1 MLNRENKTAIT
12 RKGMVSNR
20 LNKFSIR
27 KYTVGTASIL
37 VGTTLIFGLG
47 NQEAKAAESTNKELN
62 EATTSASDNQSSG
75 KVDMQ
80 QLNQEDNTKNDN
92 QKEMVSSQGNET
104 TSNGNKSIEK
114 ESVQSTTGNKVEVS
128 TAKSDE
134 QASPKSTNEDLN
146 TKQTISNQEALQ
158 PDLQENKSV
167 VNAQPTNEEN
177 KKVDAKTEST
187 TLNVKSDAIKSNA
200 ETLVDNN
207 SNSNNEN
214 NADIILPKSTAPKRL
229 NTRMRMAAIQP
240 NSTDSKNVNDLITSN
255 TTLTVVD
262 ADNSKTIVPAQ
273 DYLSLKSQITVDDKV
288 KSGDYFTI
296 KYSDTV
302 QVYGLNPEDI
312 KNIGDIKDP
321 NNGETIATAKHD
333 TANNLITYTFTD
345 YVDRFNSVK
354 MGINY
359 SIYMDADTIPVDK
372 KDVPFSV
379 TIGNQITTTTADIT
393 YPAYKEADNNSIGS
407 AFTETVSHVG
417 NVEDPGYYNQV
428 VYVNPM
434 DKDLKGAK
442 LKVEAYH
449 PKYPTNIG
457 QINQNV
463 TNIKIYRVPEGY
475 TLNKG
480 YDVNTNDLVDVTD
493 EFKNKMTYGSN
504 QSVNLDFGDITSAY
518 VVMVNTKF
526 QYTNSESPTLVQMA
540 TLSSTGNKSV
550 STGNA
555 LGFTNNQSGGAGQ
568 EVYKIGN
575 YVWEDTNKNGVQELG
590 EKGVG
595 NVTVTVF
602 DNNTNTKVG
611 EAVTKEDGSYLIPNL
626 PNGDY
631 RVEFSNL
638 PKGYEV
644 TPSKQGNNEELD
656 SNGLSSVITV
666 NGKDNLSADLGIYKP
681 KYNLGDYV
689 WEDTNKNGIQD
700 QDEKGISGVTV
711 TLKDENG
718 NVLKTVTTD
727 ADGKYKFTDLD
738 NGNYKVEFTTPEG
751 YTPTTVTSGSDIE
764 KDSNGLTTTGVING
778 ADNMTL
784 DSGFYKTPKY
794 NLGNYVWED
803 TNKDGKQDSTEKGI
817 SGVTVTLKNEN
828 GEVLQTTKTDKDGKY
843 QFTGLENGTYKVEF
857 ETPSGYTP
865 TQVGSGTDEGIDSN
879 GTSTTGVIK
888 DKDNDTIDS
897 GFYKPTYNLGDY
909 VWEDTN
915 KNGVQDKDEKGISGV
930 TVTLKDENDKV
941 LKTVTTD
948 ENGKYQFTDLNN
960 GTYKVE
966 FETPSG
972 YTPTSV
978 TSGNDTE
985 KDSNGLTTT
994 GVIKDADNMTLDS
1007 GFYKTPKYS
1016 LGDYVWYDSN
1026 KDGKQDSTEKGI
1038 KDVKVTLLN
1047 EKGEVIGTTKTDENG
1062 KYRFD
1067 NLDSGKY
1074 KVIFEKSAGYL
1085 PTKVNGTTDGE
1096 KDSNGSSVT
1105 VKING
1110 KDDMSLDT
1118 GFYKEPKYNLG
1129 DYVWEDTNK
1138 DGIQDANEP
1147 GIKDVKVTLKDSTG
1161 KVIGTTTTDASGK
1174 YKFTDLDNG
1183 NYTVEFETPAG
1194 YTPTVKNTTAED
1206 KDSNGLT
1213 TTGVIKDA
1221 DNMTLDSGFYK
1232 TPKYSLG
1239 DYVWYDSNKDG

>member
-62 EATTSASDNQSSG
+62 EATTSASDNQSSD

-104 TSNGNKSIEK
+104 TSNGNKLIEK

-167 VNAQPTNEEN
+167 VNVQPTNEEN

-240 NSTDSKNVNDLITSN
+240 NSTDSKNVNNLITST

-262 ADNSKTIVPAQ
+262 ADKNNKIVPAQ
-273 DYLSLKSQITVDDKV
+273 DYLTLKSQIKVDDKV

-345 YVDRFNSVK
+345 YVDRFNSVQ

-359 SIYMDADTIPVDK
+359 SIYMDADTIPVSK
-372 KDVPFSV
+372 NDVEFNV
-379 TIGNQITTTTADIT
+379 TIGNTTTKTTANIQ
-393 YPAYKEADNNSIGS
+393 YPDYVSRDNNSIGS
-407 AFTETVSHVG
+407 AFTETVSHAG
-417 NVEDPGYYNQV
+417 NAEDPGYYIQT
-428 VYVNPM
+428 VYVNPSE
-434 DKDLKGAK
+434 KTLTNAK

-449 PKYPTNIG
+449 KDYPDNVG
-457 QINQNV
+457 QINKNV
-463 TNIKIYRVPEGY
+463 TKIKIYQAPKDYV
-475 TLNKG
+475 LNKG
-480 YDVNTNDLVDVTD
+480 YDVNTNQLIDVT
-493 EFKNKMTYGSN
+493 EQFKDKITYGTN
-504 QSVNLDFGDITSAY
+504 DSVNVDFGSINNSY
-518 VVMVNTKF
+518 VVMVDTKF
-526 QYTNSESPTLVQMA
+526 EFTTSESPTLVQMA
-540 TLSSTGNKSV
+540 TLTSDGNRSV

-1074 KVIFEKSAGYL
+1074 KVIFEK
-1085 PTKVNGTTDGE
+1085 
-1096 KDSNGSSVT
+1096 
-1105 VKING
+1105 
-1110 KDDMSLDT
+1110 
-1118 GFYKEPKYNLG
+1118 
-1129 DYVWEDTNK
+1129 
-1138 DGIQDANEP
+1138 
-1147 GIKDVKVTLKDSTG
+1147 
-1161 KVIGTTTTDASGK
+1161 
-1174 YKFTDLDNG
+1174 
-1183 NYTVEFETPAG
+1183 PAG
-1194 YTPTVKNTTAED
+1194 
-1206 KDSNGLT
+1206 
-1213 TTGVIKDA
+1213 
-1221 DNMTLDSGFYK
+1221 
-1232 TPKYSLG
+1232 
-1239 DYVWYDSNKDG
+1239 

>member
-62 EATTSASDNQSSG
+62 EATTSASDNQSSD

-104 TSNGNKSIEK
+104 TSNGNKLIEK

-167 VNAQPTNEEN
+167 VNVQPTNEEN

-187 TLNVKSDAIKSNA
+187 TLNVKSDAIKSND

-229 NTRMRMAAIQP
+229 NTRMRIAAVQP
-240 NSTDSKNVNDLITSN
+240 SSTEAKNVNDLITSN

-262 ADNSKTIVPAQ
+262 ADKNNKIVPAQ

-345 YVDRFNSVK
+345 YVDRFNSVQ

-359 SIYMDADTIPVDK
+359 SIYMDADTIPVSK
-372 KDVPFSV
+372 NDVEFNV
-379 TIGNQITTTTADIT
+379 TIGNTTTKTTANIQ
-393 YPAYKEADNNSIGS
+393 YPDYVVNEKNSIGS

-417 NVEDPGYYNQV
+417 NKENPGYYKQTI
-428 VYVNPM
+428 YVNPSENS
-434 DKDLKGAK
+434 LTNAK
-442 LKVEAYH
+442 LKVQAYH
-449 PKYPTNIG
+449 SSYPNNIG
-457 QINQNV
+457 QINKDV
-463 TNIKIYRVPEGY
+463 TDIKIYQVPKGY

-480 YDVNTNDLVDVTD
+480 YDVNTKELTDVTNQYLQ
-493 EFKNKMTYGSN
+493 KITYGDNNSA
-504 QSVNLDFGDITSAY
+504 VIDFGNADSAY

-948 ENGKYQFTDLNN
+948 ESGKYQFTDLNN

-1047 EKGEVIGTTKTDENG
+1047 EKGEV
-1062 KYRFD
+1062 
-1067 NLDSGKY
+1067 
-1074 KVIFEKSAGYL
+1074 
-1085 PTKVNGTTDGE
+1085 
-1096 KDSNGSSVT
+1096 
-1105 VKING
+1105 
-1110 KDDMSLDT
+1110 
-1118 GFYKEPKYNLG
+1118 
-1129 DYVWEDTNK
+1129 
-1138 DGIQDANEP
+1138 
-1147 GIKDVKVTLKDSTG
+1147 
-1161 KVIGTTTTDASGK
+1161 
-1174 YKFTDLDNG
+1174 
-1183 NYTVEFETPAG
+1183 
-1194 YTPTVKNTTAED
+1194 
-1206 KDSNGLT
+1206 
-1213 TTGVIKDA
+1213 
-1221 DNMTLDSGFYK
+1221 
-1232 TPKYSLG
+1232 
-1239 DYVWYDSNKDG
+1239 

>member
-62 EATTSASDNQSSG
+62 EATTSASDNQSSD

-104 TSNGNKSIEK
+104 TSNGNKLIEK

-167 VNAQPTNEEN
+167 VNVQPTNEEN

-240 NSTDSKNVNDLITSN
+240 NSTDSKNVNNLITST

-262 ADNSKTIVPAQ
+262 ADKNNKIVPAQ
-273 DYLSLKSQITVDDKV
+273 DYLTLKSQIKVDDKV

-345 YVDRFNSVK
+345 YVDRFNSVQ

-359 SIYMDADTIPVDK
+359 SIYMDADTIPVSK
-372 KDVPFSV
+372 NDVEFNV
-379 TIGNQITTTTADIT
+379 TIGNTTTKTTANIQ
-393 YPAYKEADNNSIGS
+393 YPDYVSRDNNSIGS
-407 AFTETVSHVG
+407 AFTETVSHAG
-417 NVEDPGYYNQV
+417 NAEDPGYYIQT
-428 VYVNPM
+428 VYVNPSE
-434 DKDLKGAK
+434 KTLTNAK

-449 PKYPTNIG
+449 KDYPDNVG
-457 QINQNV
+457 QINKNV
-463 TNIKIYRVPEGY
+463 TKIKIYQAPKDYV
-475 TLNKG
+475 LNKG
-480 YDVNTNDLVDVTD
+480 YDVNTNQLIDVT
-493 EFKNKMTYGSN
+493 EQFKDKITYGTN
-504 QSVNLDFGDITSAY
+504 DSVNVDFGSINNSY
-518 VVMVNTKF
+518 VVMVDTKF
-526 QYTNSESPTLVQMA
+526 EFTTSESPTLVQMA
-540 TLSSTGNKSV
+540 TLTSDGNRSV

-1074 KVIFEKSAGYL
+1074 KVIFEK
-1085 PTKVNGTTDGE
+1085 
-1096 KDSNGSSVT
+1096 
-1105 VKING
+1105 
-1110 KDDMSLDT
+1110 
-1118 GFYKEPKYNLG
+1118 
-1129 DYVWEDTNK
+1129 
-1138 DGIQDANEP
+1138 
-1147 GIKDVKVTLKDSTG
+1147 
-1161 KVIGTTTTDASGK
+1161 
-1174 YKFTDLDNG
+1174 
-1183 NYTVEFETPAG
+1183 PAG
-1194 YTPTVKNTTAED
+1194 LTQTGTNTTED
-1206 KDSNGLT
+1206 
-1213 TTGVIKDA
+1213 
-1221 DNMTLDSGFYK
+1221 
-1232 TPKYSLG
+1232 
-1239 DYVWYDSNKDG
+1239 

>member
-62 EATTSASDNQSSG
+62 EATTSASDNQSSD

-104 TSNGNKSIEK
+104 TSNGNKLIEK

-167 VNAQPTNEEN
+167 VNVQPTNEEN

-187 TLNVKSDAIKSNA
+187 TLNVKSDAIKSND

-229 NTRMRMAAIQP
+229 NTRMRIAAVQP
-240 NSTDSKNVNDLITSN
+240 SSTEAKNVNDLITSN

-262 ADNSKTIVPAQ
+262 ADKNNKIVPAQ
-273 DYLSLKSQITVDDKV
+273 DYLALKSQIKVDDKV

-345 YVDRFNSVK
+345 YVDRFNSVQ

-359 SIYMDADTIPVDK
+359 SIYMDADTIPVSK
-372 KDVPFSV
+372 NDVEFNV
-379 TIGNQITTTTADIT
+379 TIGNTTTKTTANIQ
-393 YPAYKEADNNSIGS
+393 YPDYVSRDNNSIGS
-407 AFTETVSHVG
+407 AFTETVSHAG
-417 NVEDPGYYNQV
+417 NAEDPGYYIQT
-428 VYVNPM
+428 VYVNPSE
-434 DKDLKGAK
+434 KTLTNAK

-449 PKYPTNIG
+449 KDYPDNVG
-457 QINQNV
+457 QINKNV
-463 TNIKIYRVPEGY
+463 TKIKIYQAPKDYV
-475 TLNKG
+475 LNKG
-480 YDVNTNDLVDVTD
+480 YDVNTNQLIDVT
-493 EFKNKMTYGSN
+493 EQFKDKITYGTN
-504 QSVNLDFGDITSAY
+504 DSVNVDFGSINNSY
-518 VVMVNTKF
+518 VVMVDTKF
-526 QYTNSESPTLVQMA
+526 EFTTSESPTLVQMA
-540 TLSSTGNKSV
+540 TLTSDGNRSV

-575 YVWEDTNKNGVQELG
+575 
-590 EKGVG
+590 
-595 NVTVTVF
+595 
-602 DNNTNTKVG
+602 
-611 EAVTKEDGSYLIPNL
+611 
-626 PNGDY
+626 
-631 RVEFSNL
+631 
-638 PKGYEV
+638 
-644 TPSKQGNNEELD
+644 
-656 SNGLSSVITV
+656 
-666 NGKDNLSADLGIYKP
+666 
-681 KYNLGDYV
+681 YV

-727 ADGKYKFTDLD
+727 ADGKYKFTDLG

-1047 EKGEVIGTTKTDENG
+1047 EKGEVIGTTTTDENG

-1074 KVIFEKSAGYL
+1074 KVIFEK
-1085 PTKVNGTTDGE
+1085 
-1096 KDSNGSSVT
+1096 
-1105 VKING
+1105 
-1110 KDDMSLDT
+1110 
-1118 GFYKEPKYNLG
+1118 
-1129 DYVWEDTNK
+1129 
-1138 DGIQDANEP
+1138 
-1147 GIKDVKVTLKDSTG
+1147 
-1161 KVIGTTTTDASGK
+1161 
-1174 YKFTDLDNG
+1174 
-1183 NYTVEFETPAG
+1183 PAG
-1194 YTPTVKNTTAED
+1194 LTQTGTNTTED
-1206 KDSNGLT
+1206 D
-1213 TTGVIKDA
+1213 KDA
-1221 DNMTLDSGFYK
+1221 DGGEVDVTITDH
-1232 TPKYSLG
+1232 
-1239 DYVWYDSNKDG
+1239 D

>member
-1 MLNRENKTAIT
+1 MLNRENKTAMT

-37 VGTTLIFGLG
+37 VGTTLIFGIG
-47 NQEAKAAESTNKELN
+47 SQEAKAAEVTNKEMK
-62 EATTSASDNQSSG
+62 EDATSVNNDQVSK
-75 KVDMQ
+75 KVDTGQLNKDGNTSKVDTEQLNDENINKVANQKEVTRVENSVASEKNNNSQPSENGKLQTSDVKKTEDNNATSDDQVTTTVNSQ
-80 QLNQEDNTKNDN
+80 QLNTDN
-92 QKEMVSSQGNET
+92 T
-104 TSNGNKSIEK
+104 TSNATMSAAPINVSKDDLKINSE
-114 ESVQSTTGNKVEVS
+114 EVRNVGE
-128 TAKSDE
+128 KSD
-134 QASPKSTNEDLN
+134 N
-146 TKQTISNQEALQ
+146 T
-158 PDLQENKSV
+158 D
-167 VNAQPTNEEN
+167 NANG
-177 KKVDAKTEST
+177 
-187 TLNVKSDAIKSNA
+187 SDVIM
-200 ETLVDNN
+200 
-207 SNSNNEN
+207 
-214 NADIILPKSTAPKRL
+214 PKSTAPKRL
-229 NTRMRMAAIQP
+229 NTRMRIAAVQP
-240 NSTDSKNVNDLITSN
+240 SSTDSKNVNNLITST

-262 ADNSKTIVPAQ
+262 ADKNNKIVPAQ
-273 DYLSLKSQITVDDKV
+273 DYLALKSQIKVDDKV

-345 YVDRFNSVK
+345 YVDRFNSVQ

-359 SIYMDADTIPVDK
+359 SIYMDADTIPVSK
-372 KDVPFSV
+372 NDVEFNV
-379 TIGNQITTTTADIT
+379 TIGNDTTKTTANIQ
-393 YPAYKEADNNSIGS
+393 YPDYVVNEKNSIGS
-407 AFTETVSHVG
+407 AFTETVSRVG
-417 NVEDPGYYNQV
+417 NKENPGYYKQTI
-428 VYVNPM
+428 YVNPSENS
-434 DKDLKGAK
+434 LTNAK
-442 LKVEAYH
+442 LKVQAYH
-449 PKYPTNIG
+449 SSYPNNIG
-457 QINQNV
+457 QINKEV
-463 TNIKIYRVPEGY
+463 TDIKIYQVPKGY

-480 YDVNTNDLVDVTD
+480 YDVNTKELTDVTNQYLQ
-493 EFKNKMTYGSN
+493 KITYGDNNSA
-504 QSVNLDFGDITSAY
+504 VIDFGNADSAY

-526 QYTNSESPTLVQMA
+526 QYTTSESPTLVQMV
-540 TLSSTGNKSV
+540 TLSSDNSKSA
-550 STGNA
+550 SMGNA

-638 PKGYEV
+638 PQGYEV

-656 SNGLSSVITV
+656 SNGVSSVITV

-857 ETPSGYTP
+857 ETPLGYTP

-1074 KVIFEKSAGYL
+1074 KVIFEK
-1085 PTKVNGTTDGE
+1085 
-1096 KDSNGSSVT
+1096 
-1105 VKING
+1105 
-1110 KDDMSLDT
+1110 
-1118 GFYKEPKYNLG
+1118 
-1129 DYVWEDTNK
+1129 
-1138 DGIQDANEP
+1138 
-1147 GIKDVKVTLKDSTG
+1147 
-1161 KVIGTTTTDASGK
+1161 
-1174 YKFTDLDNG
+1174 
-1183 NYTVEFETPAG
+1183 PAG
-1194 YTPTVKNTTAED
+1194 LTQTGTNTTED
-1206 KDSNGLT
+1206 D
-1213 TTGVIKDA
+1213 KDA
-1221 DNMTLDSGFYK
+1221 DGGEVDVTITDHDDFTIDNGYFEEDTSDS
-1232 TPKYSLG
+1232 
-1239 DYVWYDSNKDG
+1239 DS

>member
-1 MLNRENKTAIT
+1 MLNRENKTAMT

-37 VGTTLIFGLG
+37 VGTTLIFGIG
-47 NQEAKAAESTNKELN
+47 SQEAKAAEVTNKEMK
-62 EATTSASDNQSSG
+62 EDATSVNNDQVSK
-75 KVDMQ
+75 KVDTGQLNKDGNTSKVDTEQLNDENINKVANQKEVTRVENSVASEKNNNSQPSENGKLQTSDVKKTEDNNATSDDQVTTTVNSQ
-80 QLNQEDNTKNDN
+80 QLNTDN
-92 QKEMVSSQGNET
+92 T
-104 TSNGNKSIEK
+104 TSNATMSAAPINVSKDDLKINSE
-114 ESVQSTTGNKVEVS
+114 EVRNVGE
-128 TAKSDE
+128 KSD
-134 QASPKSTNEDLN
+134 N
-146 TKQTISNQEALQ
+146 T
-158 PDLQENKSV
+158 D
-167 VNAQPTNEEN
+167 NANG
-177 KKVDAKTEST
+177 
-187 TLNVKSDAIKSNA
+187 SDVIM
-200 ETLVDNN
+200 
-207 SNSNNEN
+207 
-214 NADIILPKSTAPKRL
+214 PKSTAPKRL
-229 NTRMRMAAIQP
+229 NTRMRIAAVQP
-240 NSTDSKNVNDLITSN
+240 SSTDSKNVNNLITST

-262 ADNSKTIVPAQ
+262 ADKNNKIVPAQ
-273 DYLSLKSQITVDDKV
+273 DYLALKSQIKVDDKV

-345 YVDRFNSVK
+345 YVDRFNSVQ

-359 SIYMDADTIPVDK
+359 SIYMDADTIPVSK
-372 KDVPFSV
+372 NDVEFNV
-379 TIGNQITTTTADIT
+379 TIGNDTTKTTANIQ
-393 YPAYKEADNNSIGS
+393 YPDYVVNEKNSIGS

-417 NVEDPGYYNQV
+417 NKENPGYYKQTI
-428 VYVNPM
+428 YVNPSENS
-434 DKDLKGAK
+434 LTNAK
-442 LKVEAYH
+442 LKVQAYH
-449 PKYPTNIG
+449 SSYPNNIG
-457 QINQNV
+457 QINKEV
-463 TNIKIYRVPEGY
+463 TDIKIYQVPKGY

-480 YDVNTNDLVDVTD
+480 YDVNTKELTDVTNQYLQ
-493 EFKNKMTYGSN
+493 KITYGDNNSA
-504 QSVNLDFGDITSAY
+504 VIDFGNADSAY

-526 QYTNSESPTLVQMA
+526 QYTTSESPTLVQMV
-540 TLSSTGNKSV
+540 TLSSDNSKSA
-550 STGNA
+550 SMGNA

-602 DNNTNTKVG
+602 DNNSNTKVG

-638 PKGYEV
+638 PQGYEV

-656 SNGLSSVITV
+656 SNGVSSVITV

-857 ETPSGYTP
+857 ETPLGYTP

-1074 KVIFEKSAGYL
+1074 KVIFEK
-1085 PTKVNGTTDGE
+1085 
-1096 KDSNGSSVT
+1096 
-1105 VKING
+1105 
-1110 KDDMSLDT
+1110 
-1118 GFYKEPKYNLG
+1118 
-1129 DYVWEDTNK
+1129 
-1138 DGIQDANEP
+1138 
-1147 GIKDVKVTLKDSTG
+1147 
-1161 KVIGTTTTDASGK
+1161 
-1174 YKFTDLDNG
+1174 
-1183 NYTVEFETPAG
+1183 PAG
-1194 YTPTVKNTTAED
+1194 LTQTGTNTTED
-1206 KDSNGLT
+1206 D
-1213 TTGVIKDA
+1213 KDA
-1221 DNMTLDSGFYK
+1221 DGGEVDVTITDH
-1232 TPKYSLG
+1232 
-1239 DYVWYDSNKDG
+1239 DD

>member
-62 EATTSASDNQSSG
+62 EATTSASDNQSSD

-104 TSNGNKSIEK
+104 TSNGNKLIEK

-167 VNAQPTNEEN
+167 VNVQPTNEEN

-187 TLNVKSDAIKSNA
+187 TLNVKSDAIKSND

-229 NTRMRMAAIQP
+229 NTRMRIAAVQP
-240 NSTDSKNVNDLITSN
+240 SSTEAKNVNDLITSN

-262 ADNSKTIVPAQ
+262 ADKNNKIVPAQ

-345 YVDRFNSVK
+345 YVDRFNSVQ

-359 SIYMDADTIPVDK
+359 SIYMDADTIPVSK
-372 KDVPFSV
+372 NDVEFNV
-379 TIGNQITTTTADIT
+379 TIGNTTTKTTANIQ
-393 YPAYKEADNNSIGS
+393 YPDYVVNEKNSIGS

-417 NVEDPGYYNQV
+417 NKENPGYYKQTI
-428 VYVNPM
+428 YVNPSENS
-434 DKDLKGAK
+434 LTNAK
-442 LKVEAYH
+442 LKVQAYH
-449 PKYPTNIG
+449 SSYPNNIG
-457 QINQNV
+457 QINKDV
-463 TNIKIYRVPEGY
+463 TDIKIYQVPKGY

-480 YDVNTNDLVDVTD
+480 YDVNTKELTDVTNQYLQ
-493 EFKNKMTYGSN
+493 KITYGDNNSA
-504 QSVNLDFGDITSAY
+504 VIDFGNADSAY

-1062 KYRFD
+1062 KYCFD

-1074 KVIFEKSAGYL
+1074 KVIFEK
-1085 PTKVNGTTDGE
+1085 
-1096 KDSNGSSVT
+1096 
-1105 VKING
+1105 
-1110 KDDMSLDT
+1110 
-1118 GFYKEPKYNLG
+1118 
-1129 DYVWEDTNK
+1129 
-1138 DGIQDANEP
+1138 
-1147 GIKDVKVTLKDSTG
+1147 
-1161 KVIGTTTTDASGK
+1161 
-1174 YKFTDLDNG
+1174 
-1183 NYTVEFETPAG
+1183 PAG
-1194 YTPTVKNTTAED
+1194 
-1206 KDSNGLT
+1206 LT
-1213 TTGVIKDA
+1213 QTG
-1221 DNMTLDSGFYK
+1221 
-1232 TPKYSLG
+1232 
-1239 DYVWYDSNKDG
+1239 

>member
-1 MLNRENKTAIT
+1 MLNRENKTAMT

-37 VGTTLIFGLG
+37 VGTTLIFGIG
-47 NQEAKAAESTNKELN
+47 SQEAKAAEVTNKEMK
-62 EATTSASDNQSSG
+62 EDATSVNNDQVSK
-75 KVDMQ
+75 KVDTGQLNKDGNTSKVDTEQLNDENINKVANQKEVTRVENSVASEKNNNSQPSENGKLQTSDVKKTEDNNATSDDQVTTTVNSQ
-80 QLNQEDNTKNDN
+80 QLNTDN
-92 QKEMVSSQGNET
+92 T
-104 TSNGNKSIEK
+104 TSNATMSAAPINVSKDDLKINSE
-114 ESVQSTTGNKVEVS
+114 EVRNVGE
-128 TAKSDE
+128 KSD
-134 QASPKSTNEDLN
+134 N
-146 TKQTISNQEALQ
+146 T
-158 PDLQENKSV
+158 D
-167 VNAQPTNEEN
+167 NANG
-177 KKVDAKTEST
+177 
-187 TLNVKSDAIKSNA
+187 SDVIM
-200 ETLVDNN
+200 
-207 SNSNNEN
+207 
-214 NADIILPKSTAPKRL
+214 PKSTAPKRL
-229 NTRMRMAAIQP
+229 NTRMRIAAVQP
-240 NSTDSKNVNDLITSN
+240 SSTDSKNVNNLITST

-262 ADNSKTIVPAQ
+262 ADKNNKIVPAQ
-273 DYLSLKSQITVDDKV
+273 DYLALKSQIKVDDKV

-345 YVDRFNSVK
+345 YVDRFNSVQ

-359 SIYMDADTIPVDK
+359 SIYMDADTIPVSK
-372 KDVPFSV
+372 NDVEFNV
-379 TIGNQITTTTADIT
+379 TIGNDTTKTTANIQ
-393 YPAYKEADNNSIGS
+393 YPDYVVNEKNSIGS

-417 NVEDPGYYNQV
+417 NKENPGYYKQTI
-428 VYVNPM
+428 YVNPSENS
-434 DKDLKGAK
+434 LTNAK
-442 LKVEAYH
+442 LKVQAYH
-449 PKYPTNIG
+449 SSYPNNIG
-457 QINQNV
+457 QINKEV
-463 TNIKIYRVPEGY
+463 TDIKIYQVPKGY

-480 YDVNTNDLVDVTD
+480 YDVNTKELTDVTNQYLQ
-493 EFKNKMTYGSN
+493 KITYGDNNSA
-504 QSVNLDFGDITSAY
+504 VIDFGNADSAY

-526 QYTNSESPTLVQMA
+526 QYTTSESPTLVQMV
-540 TLSSTGNKSV
+540 TLSSDNSKSA
-550 STGNA
+550 SMGNA

-638 PKGYEV
+638 PQGYEV

-656 SNGLSSVITV
+656 SNGVSSVITV

-857 ETPSGYTP
+857 ETPLGYTP

-1074 KVIFEKSAGYL
+1074 KVIFEK
-1085 PTKVNGTTDGE
+1085 
-1096 KDSNGSSVT
+1096 
-1105 VKING
+1105 
-1110 KDDMSLDT
+1110 
-1118 GFYKEPKYNLG
+1118 
-1129 DYVWEDTNK
+1129 
-1138 DGIQDANEP
+1138 
-1147 GIKDVKVTLKDSTG
+1147 
-1161 KVIGTTTTDASGK
+1161 
-1174 YKFTDLDNG
+1174 
-1183 NYTVEFETPAG
+1183 PAG
-1194 YTPTVKNTTAED
+1194 LTQTGTNTTED
-1206 KDSNGLT
+1206 D
-1213 TTGVIKDA
+1213 KDA
-1221 DNMTLDSGFYK
+1221 DGGEVD
-1232 TPKYSLG
+1232 
-1239 DYVWYDSNKDG
+1239 V

>member
-62 EATTSASDNQSSG
+62 EATTSASDNQSSD

-229 NTRMRMAAIQP
+229 NTRMRIAAVQP
-240 NSTDSKNVNDLITSN
+240 SSTEAKNVNDLITSN

-262 ADNSKTIVPAQ
+262 ADKNNKIVPAQ
-273 DYLSLKSQITVDDKV
+273 DYLELKSQIKVDDKV

-345 YVDRFNSVK
+345 YVDRFNSVQ

-359 SIYMDADTIPVDK
+359 SIYMDADTIPVSK
-372 KDVPFSV
+372 NDVEFNV
-379 TIGNQITTTTADIT
+379 TIGNTTTKTTANIQ
-393 YPAYKEADNNSIGS
+393 YPDYVVNEKNSIGS

-417 NVEDPGYYNQV
+417 NKENPGYYKQTI
-428 VYVNPM
+428 YVNPSENS
-434 DKDLKGAK
+434 LTNAK
-442 LKVEAYH
+442 LKVQAYH
-449 PKYPTNIG
+449 SSYPNNIG
-457 QINQNV
+457 QINKEV
-463 TNIKIYRVPEGY
+463 TDIKIYQVPKGY

-480 YDVNTNDLVDVTD
+480 YDVNTKELTDVTNQYLQ
-493 EFKNKMTYGSN
+493 KITYGDNNSA
-504 QSVNLDFGDITSAY
+504 VIDFGNADSAY

-526 QYTNSESPTLVQMA
+526 QYTTSESPTLVQMV
-540 TLSSTGNKSV
+540 TLSSNNSKSA
-550 STGNA
+550 SMGNA

-1074 KVIFEKSAGYL
+1074 KVIFEK
-1085 PTKVNGTTDGE
+1085 
-1096 KDSNGSSVT
+1096 
-1105 VKING
+1105 
-1110 KDDMSLDT
+1110 
-1118 GFYKEPKYNLG
+1118 
-1129 DYVWEDTNK
+1129 
-1138 DGIQDANEP
+1138 
-1147 GIKDVKVTLKDSTG
+1147 
-1161 KVIGTTTTDASGK
+1161 
-1174 YKFTDLDNG
+1174 
-1183 NYTVEFETPAG
+1183 PAG
-1194 YTPTVKNTTAED
+1194 LTQTGTNTTED
-1206 KDSNGLT
+1206 D
-1213 TTGVIKDA
+1213 KDA
-1221 DNMTLDSGFYK
+1221 DGGEVDVT
-1232 TPKYSLG
+1232 
-1239 DYVWYDSNKDG
+1239 

>member
-62 EATTSASDNQSSG
+62 EATTSASDNQSSD

-104 TSNGNKSIEK
+104 TSNGNKLIEK

-167 VNAQPTNEEN
+167 VNVQPTNEEN

-187 TLNVKSDAIKSNA
+187 TLNVKSDAIKSND

-229 NTRMRMAAIQP
+229 NTRMRIAAVQP
-240 NSTDSKNVNDLITSN
+240 SSTEAKNVNDLITSN

-262 ADNSKTIVPAQ
+262 ADKNNKIVPAQ
-273 DYLSLKSQITVDDKV
+273 DYLALKSQIKVDDKV

-345 YVDRFNSVK
+345 YVDRFNSVQ

-359 SIYMDADTIPVDK
+359 SIYMDADTIPVSK
-372 KDVPFSV
+372 NDVEFNV
-379 TIGNQITTTTADIT
+379 TIGNTTTKTTANIQ
-393 YPAYKEADNNSIGS
+393 YPDYVSRDNNSIGS
-407 AFTETVSHVG
+407 AFTETVSHAG
-417 NVEDPGYYNQV
+417 NAEDPGYYIQT
-428 VYVNPM
+428 VYVNPSE
-434 DKDLKGAK
+434 KTLTNAK

-449 PKYPTNIG
+449 KDYPDNVG
-457 QINQNV
+457 QINKNV
-463 TNIKIYRVPEGY
+463 TKIKIYQAPKDYV
-475 TLNKG
+475 LNKG
-480 YDVNTNDLVDVTD
+480 YDVNTNQLIDVT
-493 EFKNKMTYGSN
+493 EQFKDKITYGTN
-504 QSVNLDFGDITSAY
+504 DSVNVDFGSINNSY
-518 VVMVNTKF
+518 VVMVDTKF
-526 QYTNSESPTLVQMA
+526 EFTTSESPTLVQMA
-540 TLSSTGNKSV
+540 TLTSDGNRSV

-575 YVWEDTNKNGVQELG
+575 YVWEDTNKNGIQELG
-590 EKGVG
+590 EVGVKGV
-595 NVTVTVF
+595 TVVAY
-602 DNNTNTKVG
+602 DNKTNKEVG
-611 EAVTKEDGSYLIPNL
+611 RTITDEKGGYLIPNL

-727 ADGKYKFTDLD
+727 ADGKYKFTDLG

-1047 EKGEVIGTTKTDENG
+1047 EKGEVIGTTTTDENG

-1074 KVIFEKSAGYL
+1074 KVIFEKPAGL
-1085 PTKVNGTTDGE
+1085 TQTGTNTTEDDKDADGGEVDVTITDH
-1096 KDSNGSSVT
+1096 
-1105 VKING
+1105 
-1110 KDDMSLDT
+1110 DD
-1118 GFYKEPKYNLG
+1118 
-1129 DYVWEDTNK
+1129 
-1138 DGIQDANEP
+1138 
-1147 GIKDVKVTLKDSTG
+1147 
-1161 KVIGTTTTDASGK
+1161 
-1174 YKFTDLDNG
+1174 FTLDNG
-1183 NYTVEFETPAG
+1183 
-1194 YTPTVKNTTAED
+1194 
-1206 KDSNGLT
+1206 
-1213 TTGVIKDA
+1213 
-1221 DNMTLDSGFYK
+1221 
-1232 TPKYSLG
+1232 
-1239 DYVWYDSNKDG
+1239 

>member
-62 EATTSASDNQSSG
+62 EATTSASDNQSSD

-80 QLNQEDNTKNDN
+80 QLNQEVNTKNDN

-114 ESVQSTTGNKVEVS
+114 ESVQSITGNKVEVS

-167 VNAQPTNEEN
+167 VNVQPTNEEN

-187 TLNVKSDAIKSNA
+187 TLNVKSDAIKSSA

-207 SNSNNEN
+207 GNSNNEN

-240 NSTDSKNVNDLITSN
+240 TSTDSKNVNDLITSN

-262 ADNSKTIVPAQ
+262 ADKNNKIVPAQ
-273 DYLSLKSQITVDDKV
+273 DYLALKSQMTVDDKV

-333 TANNLITYTFTD
+333 TVNNLITYTFTD
-345 YVDRFNSVK
+345 YVDRFNSVQ

-359 SIYMDADTIPVDK
+359 SIYMDADTIPVSK
-372 KDVPFSV
+372 NDVEFNV
-379 TIGNQITTTTADIT
+379 TIGNTTTKTTANIQYSD
-393 YPAYKEADNNSIGS
+393 YVVNEKNSIGS

-417 NVEDPGYYNQV
+417 NKENPGYYKQTI
-428 VYVNPM
+428 YVNPSENS
-434 DKDLKGAK
+434 LTNAK
-442 LKVEAYH
+442 LKVQAYH
-449 PKYPTNIG
+449 SSYPNNIG
-457 QINQNV
+457 QINKEV
-463 TNIKIYRVPEGY
+463 TDIKIYQVPKGY

-480 YDVNTNDLVDVTD
+480 YDVNTKELTDVTNQYLQ
-493 EFKNKMTYGSN
+493 KITYGDNNSA
-504 QSVNLDFGDITSAY
+504 VIDFGNADSAY

-526 QYTNSESPTLVQMA
+526 QYTTSESPTLVQMV
-540 TLSSTGNKSV
+540 TLSSDNSKSA
-550 STGNA
+550 SMGNA

-638 PKGYEV
+638 PQGYEV

-656 SNGLSSVITV
+656 SNGVSSVITV

-711 TLKDENG
+711 TLKDESG

-738 NGNYKVEFTTPEG
+738 NGNYKVEFITPEG

-857 ETPSGYTP
+857 ETPAGYTP

-941 LKTVTTD
+941 LQTVTTD
-948 ENGKYQFTDLNN
+948 ENGKYQFTDLKN

-1038 KDVKVTLLN
+1038 KDVTVTLLN

-1074 KVIFEKSAGYL
+1074 KVIFEK
-1085 PTKVNGTTDGE
+1085 
-1096 KDSNGSSVT
+1096 
-1105 VKING
+1105 
-1110 KDDMSLDT
+1110 
-1118 GFYKEPKYNLG
+1118 
-1129 DYVWEDTNK
+1129 
-1138 DGIQDANEP
+1138 
-1147 GIKDVKVTLKDSTG
+1147 
-1161 KVIGTTTTDASGK
+1161 
-1174 YKFTDLDNG
+1174 
-1183 NYTVEFETPAG
+1183 PAG
-1194 YTPTVKNTTAED
+1194 LTQTGTNTTED
-1206 KDSNGLT
+1206 
-1213 TTGVIKDA
+1213 
-1221 DNMTLDSGFYK
+1221 
-1232 TPKYSLG
+1232 
-1239 DYVWYDSNKDG
+1239 

>member
-47 NQEAKAAESTNKELN
+47 NQEAKAAEVTNKEMK
-62 EATTSASDNQSSG
+62 EDATSVNNDQVSK
-75 KVDMQ
+75 KVDTEQLNNDSNTRKVDREQLKDENINKVANQKEVTRVENSVASEKNNNSQPSENGKLQTSDVKKTEDNNATSDDQVTTTVNSQ
-80 QLNQEDNTKNDN
+80 QLNTDN
-92 QKEMVSSQGNET
+92 T
-104 TSNGNKSIEK
+104 TSNATMSSAPINVSKDDLKINSEVVK
-114 ESVQSTTGNKVEVS
+114 NVVEN
-128 TAKSDE
+128 SD
-134 QASPKSTNEDLN
+134 N
-146 TKQTISNQEALQ
+146 T
-158 PDLQENKSV
+158 D
-167 VNAQPTNEEN
+167 NANG
-177 KKVDAKTEST
+177 
-187 TLNVKSDAIKSNA
+187 SD
-200 ETLVDNN
+200 V
-207 SNSNNEN
+207 
-214 NADIILPKSTAPKRL
+214 ILPKSTAPKRL

-948 ENGKYQFTDLNN
+948 E
-960 GTYKVE
+960 
-966 FETPSG
+966 
-972 YTPTSV
+972 
-978 TSGNDTE
+978 
-985 KDSNGLTTT
+985 
-994 GVIKDADNMTLDS
+994 
-1007 GFYKTPKYS
+1007 
-1016 LGDYVWYDSN
+1016 
-1026 KDGKQDSTEKGI
+1026 
-1038 KDVKVTLLN
+1038 
-1047 EKGEVIGTTKTDENG
+1047 
-1062 KYRFD
+1062 
-1067 NLDSGKY
+1067 
-1074 KVIFEKSAGYL
+1074 
-1085 PTKVNGTTDGE
+1085 
-1096 KDSNGSSVT
+1096 
-1105 VKING
+1105 
-1110 KDDMSLDT
+1110 
-1118 GFYKEPKYNLG
+1118 
-1129 DYVWEDTNK
+1129 
-1138 DGIQDANEP
+1138 
-1147 GIKDVKVTLKDSTG
+1147 
-1161 KVIGTTTTDASGK
+1161 
-1174 YKFTDLDNG
+1174 
-1183 NYTVEFETPAG
+1183 
-1194 YTPTVKNTTAED
+1194 
-1206 KDSNGLT
+1206 
-1213 TTGVIKDA
+1213 
-1221 DNMTLDSGFYK
+1221 
-1232 TPKYSLG
+1232 
-1239 DYVWYDSNKDG
+1239 

>member
-62 EATTSASDNQSSG
+62 EATTSASDNQSSD

-104 TSNGNKSIEK
+104 TSNGNKLIEK

-167 VNAQPTNEEN
+167 VNVQPTNEEN

-187 TLNVKSDAIKSNA
+187 TLNVKSDAIKSND

-229 NTRMRMAAIQP
+229 NTRMRIAAVQP
-240 NSTDSKNVNDLITSN
+240 SSTEAKNVNDLITSN

-262 ADNSKTIVPAQ
+262 ADKNNKIVPAQ

-345 YVDRFNSVK
+345 YVDRFNSVQ

-359 SIYMDADTIPVDK
+359 SIYMDADTIPVSK
-372 KDVPFSV
+372 NDVEFNV
-379 TIGNQITTTTADIT
+379 TIGNTTTKTTANIQ
-393 YPAYKEADNNSIGS
+393 YPDYVVNEKNSIGS

-417 NVEDPGYYNQV
+417 NKENPGYYKQTI
-428 VYVNPM
+428 YVNPSENS
-434 DKDLKGAK
+434 LTNAK
-442 LKVEAYH
+442 LKVQAYH
-449 PKYPTNIG
+449 SSYPNNIG
-457 QINQNV
+457 QINKDV
-463 TNIKIYRVPEGY
+463 TDIKIYQVPKGY

-480 YDVNTNDLVDVTD
+480 YDVNTKELTDVTNQYLQ
-493 EFKNKMTYGSN
+493 KITYGDNNSA
-504 QSVNLDFGDITSAY
+504 VIDFGNADSAY

-1038 KDVKVTLLN
+1038 KDVTVTLQN

-1074 KVIFEKSAGYL
+1074 KVIFEKPAGL
-1085 PTKVNGTTDGE
+1085 TQTVTNTTEDDKDADGGE
-1096 KDSNGSSVT
+1096 VDVT
-1105 VKING
+1105 ITDH
-1110 KDDMSLDT
+1110 DD
-1118 GFYKEPKYNLG
+1118 
-1129 DYVWEDTNK
+1129 
-1138 DGIQDANEP
+1138 
-1147 GIKDVKVTLKDSTG
+1147 
-1161 KVIGTTTTDASGK
+1161 
-1174 YKFTDLDNG
+1174 FTLDNG
-1183 NYTVEFETPAG
+1183 Y
-1194 YTPTVKNTTAED
+1194 
-1206 KDSNGLT
+1206 
-1213 TTGVIKDA
+1213 
-1221 DNMTLDSGFYK
+1221 
-1232 TPKYSLG
+1232 
-1239 DYVWYDSNKDG
+1239 

>member
-1 MLNRENKTAIT
+1 
-12 RKGMVSNR
+12 VS
-20 LNKFSIR
+20 
-27 KYTVGTASIL
+27 
-37 VGTTLIFGLG
+37 
-47 NQEAKAAESTNKELN
+47 
-62 EATTSASDNQSSG
+62 
-75 KVDMQ
+75 
-80 QLNQEDNTKNDN
+80 KND
-92 QKEMVSSQGNET
+92 
-104 TSNGNKSIEK
+104 
-114 ESVQSTTGNKVEVS
+114 VE
-128 TAKSDE
+128 
-134 QASPKSTNEDLN
+134 
-146 TKQTISNQEALQ
+146 
-158 PDLQENKSV
+158 
-167 VNAQPTNEEN
+167 
-177 KKVDAKTEST
+177 
-187 TLNVKSDAIKSNA
+187 
-200 ETLVDNN
+200 
-207 SNSNNEN
+207 
-214 NADIILPKSTAPKRL
+214 
-229 NTRMRMAAIQP
+229 
-240 NSTDSKNVNDLITSN
+240 
-255 TTLTVVD
+255 
-262 ADNSKTIVPAQ
+262 
-273 DYLSLKSQITVDDKV
+273 
-288 KSGDYFTI
+288 
-296 KYSDTV
+296 
-302 QVYGLNPEDI
+302 
-312 KNIGDIKDP
+312 
-321 NNGETIATAKHD
+321 
-333 TANNLITYTFTD
+333 
-345 YVDRFNSVK
+345 FN
-354 MGINY
+354 
-359 SIYMDADTIPVDK
+359 
-372 KDVPFSV
+372 V
-379 TIGNQITTTTADIT
+379 TIGNTTTKTTANIQ
-393 YPAYKEADNNSIGS
+393 YPDYVVNEKNSIGS

-417 NVEDPGYYNQV
+417 NKENPGYYKQTI
-428 VYVNPM
+428 YVNPSENS
-434 DKDLKGAK
+434 LTNAK
-442 LKVEAYH
+442 LKVQAYH
-449 PKYPTNIG
+449 SSYPNNIG
-457 QINQNV
+457 QINKDV
-463 TNIKIYRVPEGY
+463 TDIKIYQVPKGY

-480 YDVNTNDLVDVTD
+480 YDVNTKELTDVTNQYLQ
-493 EFKNKMTYGSN
+493 KITYGDNNSA
-504 QSVNLDFGDITSAY
+504 VIDFGNADSAY

-526 QYTNSESPTLVQMA
+526 QYTTSESPTLVQMV
-540 TLSSTGNKSV
+540 TLSSDNSKSA
-550 STGNA
+550 SMGNA

-575 YVWEDTNKNGVQELG
+575 YVWEDTNKNGIQELG
-590 EKGVG
+590 EVGVKGV
-595 NVTVTVF
+595 TVVAY
-602 DNNTNTKVG
+602 DNKTNKEVG
-611 EAVTKEDGSYLIPNL
+611 RTITDEKGGYLIPNL

-817 SGVTVTLKNEN
+817 SSVTVTLKNEN

-1074 KVIFEKSAGYL
+1074 KVIFEKPAGL
-1085 PTKVNGTTDGE
+1085 TQTGTNTTEDDKDADGGEVDVTITDH
-1096 KDSNGSSVT
+1096 
-1105 VKING
+1105 
-1110 KDDMSLDT
+1110 DD
-1118 GFYKEPKYNLG
+1118 
-1129 DYVWEDTNK
+1129 
-1138 DGIQDANEP
+1138 
-1147 GIKDVKVTLKDSTG
+1147 
-1161 KVIGTTTTDASGK
+1161 
-1174 YKFTDLDNG
+1174 FTLDNG
-1183 NYTVEFETPAG
+1183 YYEEETS
-1194 YTPTVKNTTAED
+1194 
-1206 KDSNGLT
+1206 DS
-1213 TTGVIKDA
+1213 
-1221 DNMTLDSGFYK
+1221 DS
-1232 TPKYSLG
+1232 
-1239 DYVWYDSNKDG
+1239 DSD

>member
-379 TIGNQITTTTADIT
+379 TIGNQTTTTTADIT

-738 NGNYKVEFTTPEG
+738 NGNYKVVFTTPEG

-1074 KVIFEKSAGYL
+1074 KVIFEK
-1085 PTKVNGTTDGE
+1085 
-1096 KDSNGSSVT
+1096 
-1105 VKING
+1105 
-1110 KDDMSLDT
+1110 
-1118 GFYKEPKYNLG
+1118 
-1129 DYVWEDTNK
+1129 
-1138 DGIQDANEP
+1138 
-1147 GIKDVKVTLKDSTG
+1147 
-1161 KVIGTTTTDASGK
+1161 
-1174 YKFTDLDNG
+1174 
-1183 NYTVEFETPAG
+1183 PAG
-1194 YTPTVKNTTAED
+1194 LTQTGTNTTED
-1206 KDSNGLT
+1206 D
-1213 TTGVIKDA
+1213 KDA
-1221 DNMTLDSGFYK
+1221 DGGEVDVTITDHDDFTLD
-1232 TPKYSLG
+1232 
-1239 DYVWYDSNKDG
+1239 

>member
-1 MLNRENKTAIT
+1 MLNRENKTAMT

-47 NQEAKAAESTNKELN
+47 SQEAKAAEVTNKEMK
-62 EATTSASDNQSSG
+62 EDATSVNNDQVSK
-75 KVDMQ
+75 KVDTEQLNNDGNTSKVDTEQLKDENINKVANQKEVTRVENSVASEKNNNSKPSENGKLQTSDVKKTEDNNATSDDQVTTTVNSQ
-80 QLNQEDNTKNDN
+80 QLNTDNTTS
-92 QKEMVSSQGNET
+92 MSSAPINVRKDDLKFNNE
-104 TSNGNKSIEK
+104 
-114 ESVQSTTGNKVEVS
+114 EVRNVGE
-128 TAKSDE
+128 KSDNTDNANSSE
-134 QASPKSTNEDLN
+134 LIKPKT
-146 TKQTISNQEALQ
+146 
-158 PDLQENKSV
+158 
-167 VNAQPTNEEN
+167 
-177 KKVDAKTEST
+177 TE
-187 TLNVKSDAIKSNA
+187 
-200 ETLVDNN
+200 
-207 SNSNNEN
+207 
-214 NADIILPKSTAPKRL
+214 PKRL
-229 NTRMRMAAIQP
+229 NTRMRIAAIQP

-345 YVDRFNSVK
+345 YVDRFNSVQ

-379 TIGNQITTTTADIT
+379 TIGNQTTTTTADIT

-407 AFTETVSHVG
+407 AFTETVSHAG
-417 NVEDPGYYNQV
+417 NAEDPGYYNQV

-434 DKDLKGAK
+434 DKDLKGAN

-449 PKYPTNIG
+449 PKYPANIG

-480 YDVNTNDLVDVTD
+480 YDVNANDLVDVTD
-493 EFKNKMTYGSN
+493 EFKNKMAYGTN
-504 QSVNLDFGDITSAY
+504 QSVNIDFGDITSAY
-518 VVMVNTKF
+518 VVMVKTKF

-540 TLSSTGNKSV
+540 TLTSDGNRSV

-590 EKGVG
+590 EVGVKGV
-595 NVTVTVF
+595 TVVAY
-602 DNNTNTKVG
+602 DNKTNKEVG
-611 EAVTKEDGSYLIPNL
+611 RTITDEKGGYLIPNL

-638 PKGYEV
+638 PQGYEV

-656 SNGLSSVITV
+656 SNGVSSVITV

-689 WEDTNKNGIQD
+689 WEDINKNGIQD

-751 YTPTTVTSGSDIE
+751 YTPTSTNTGGNDTV
-764 KDSNGLTTTGVING
+764 DSNGLTTTGVING

-803 TNKDGKQDSTEKGI
+803 TNKDGKQDSSEKGI

-1038 KDVKVTLLN
+1038 KGVKVTLLN

-1074 KVIFEKSAGYL
+1074 KVIFEKPAGL
-1085 PTKVNGTTDGE
+1085 TQTGTNTTEDDKDADGGEVDVTITDH
-1096 KDSNGSSVT
+1096 
-1105 VKING
+1105 
-1110 KDDMSLDT
+1110 DD
-1118 GFYKEPKYNLG
+1118 
-1129 DYVWEDTNK
+1129 
-1138 DGIQDANEP
+1138 
-1147 GIKDVKVTLKDSTG
+1147 
-1161 KVIGTTTTDASGK
+1161 
-1174 YKFTDLDNG
+1174 FTLDNG
-1183 NYTVEFETPAG
+1183 YFEEETS
-1194 YTPTVKNTTAED
+1194 D
-1206 KDSNGLT
+1206 SDSDSDSNS
-1213 TTGVIKDA
+1213 
-1221 DNMTLDSGFYK
+1221 DSD
-1232 TPKYSLG
+1232 S
-1239 DYVWYDSNKDG
+1239 DSDSDSNSDSDSDSDSDSNSDS

>member
-1 MLNRENKTAIT
+1 MLNRENKTAMT

-47 NQEAKAAESTNKELN
+47 SQEAKAAEVTNKEMK
-62 EATTSASDNQSSG
+62 EDATSVNNDQVSK
-75 KVDMQ
+75 KVDTEQLNNDGNTSKVDTEQLKDENINKVANQKEVTRVENSVASEKNNNSKPSENGKLQTSDVKKTEDNNATSDDQVTTTVNSQ
-80 QLNQEDNTKNDN
+80 QLNTDNTTS
-92 QKEMVSSQGNET
+92 MSSAPINVRKDDLKFNNE
-104 TSNGNKSIEK
+104 
-114 ESVQSTTGNKVEVS
+114 EVRNVGE
-128 TAKSDE
+128 KSDNTDNANSSE
-134 QASPKSTNEDLN
+134 LIKPKT
-146 TKQTISNQEALQ
+146 
-158 PDLQENKSV
+158 
-167 VNAQPTNEEN
+167 
-177 KKVDAKTEST
+177 TE
-187 TLNVKSDAIKSNA
+187 
-200 ETLVDNN
+200 
-207 SNSNNEN
+207 
-214 NADIILPKSTAPKRL
+214 PKRL
-229 NTRMRMAAIQP
+229 NTRMRIAAIQP

-345 YVDRFNSVK
+345 YVDRFNSVQ

-379 TIGNQITTTTADIT
+379 TIGNQTTTTTADIT

-417 NVEDPGYYNQV
+417 NAEDPGYYNQV

-434 DKDLKGAK
+434 DKDLKGAN

-449 PKYPTNIG
+449 PKYPANIG

-480 YDVNTNDLVDVTD
+480 YDVNANDLVDVTD
-493 EFKNKMTYGSN
+493 EFKNKMAYGTN
-504 QSVNLDFGDITSAY
+504 QSVNIDFGDITSAY

-540 TLSSTGNKSV
+540 TLSSTGNKTV

-638 PKGYEV
+638 SQGYEV

-656 SNGLSSVITV
+656 SNGVSSVITV

-689 WEDTNKNGIQD
+689 WEDINKNGIQD

-751 YTPTTVTSGSDIE
+751 YTPTSTNTGGNDTV
-764 KDSNGLTTTGVING
+764 DSNGLTTTGVING

-803 TNKDGKQDSTEKGI
+803 TNKDGKQDSSEKGI

-978 TSGNDTE
+978 TTGNDTE

-1074 KVIFEKSAGYL
+1074 KVIFE
-1085 PTKVNGTTDGE
+1085 N
-1096 KDSNGSSVT
+1096 
-1105 VKING
+1105 
-1110 KDDMSLDT
+1110 
-1118 GFYKEPKYNLG
+1118 
-1129 DYVWEDTNK
+1129 
-1138 DGIQDANEP
+1138 
-1147 GIKDVKVTLKDSTG
+1147 
-1161 KVIGTTTTDASGK
+1161 
-1174 YKFTDLDNG
+1174 
-1183 NYTVEFETPAG
+1183 PA
-1194 YTPTVKNTTAED
+1194 
-1206 KDSNGLT
+1206 
-1213 TTGVIKDA
+1213 
-1221 DNMTLDSGFYK
+1221 
-1232 TPKYSLG
+1232 
-1239 DYVWYDSNKDG
+1239 

>member
-62 EATTSASDNQSSG
+62 EATTSASDNQSSD

-104 TSNGNKSIEK
+104 TSNGNKLIEK

-167 VNAQPTNEEN
+167 VNVQPTNEEN

-240 NSTDSKNVNDLITSN
+240 NSTDSKNVNNLITST

-262 ADNSKTIVPAQ
+262 ADKNNKIVPAQ
-273 DYLSLKSQITVDDKV
+273 DYLTLKSQIKVDDKV

-345 YVDRFNSVK
+345 YVDRFNSVQ

-359 SIYMDADTIPVDK
+359 SIYMDADTIPVSK
-372 KDVPFSV
+372 NDVEFNV
-379 TIGNQITTTTADIT
+379 TIGNTTTKTTANIQ
-393 YPAYKEADNNSIGS
+393 YPDYVSRDNNSIGS
-407 AFTETVSHVG
+407 AFTETVSHAG
-417 NVEDPGYYNQV
+417 NAEDPGHYIQT
-428 VYVNPM
+428 VYVNPSE
-434 DKDLKGAK
+434 KTLTNAK

-449 PKYPTNIG
+449 KDYPDNVG
-457 QINQNV
+457 QINKNV
-463 TNIKIYRVPEGY
+463 TKIKIYQAPKDYV
-475 TLNKG
+475 LNKG
-480 YDVNTNDLVDVTD
+480 YDVNTNQLIDVT
-493 EFKNKMTYGSN
+493 EQFKDKITYGTN
-504 QSVNLDFGDITSAY
+504 DSVNVDFGSINNSY
-518 VVMVNTKF
+518 VVMVDTKF
-526 QYTNSESPTLVQMA
+526 EFTTSESPTLVQMA
-540 TLSSTGNKSV
+540 TLTSDGNRSV

-1074 KVIFEKSAGYL
+1074 KVIFEK
-1085 PTKVNGTTDGE
+1085 
-1096 KDSNGSSVT
+1096 
-1105 VKING
+1105 
-1110 KDDMSLDT
+1110 
-1118 GFYKEPKYNLG
+1118 
-1129 DYVWEDTNK
+1129 
-1138 DGIQDANEP
+1138 
-1147 GIKDVKVTLKDSTG
+1147 
-1161 KVIGTTTTDASGK
+1161 
-1174 YKFTDLDNG
+1174 
-1183 NYTVEFETPAG
+1183 PAG
-1194 YTPTVKNTTAED
+1194 
-1206 KDSNGLT
+1206 LT
-1213 TTGVIKDA
+1213 QT
-1221 DNMTLDSGFYK
+1221 
-1232 TPKYSLG
+1232 
-1239 DYVWYDSNKDG
+1239 

>member
-62 EATTSASDNQSSG
+62 EATTSASDNQSSD

-146 TKQTISNQEALQ
+146 TKQTISNQEGLQ
-158 PDLQENKSV
+158 PDLLENKSV
-167 VNAQPTNEEN
+167 VNVQPTNEEN

-214 NADIILPKSTAPKRL
+214 NADIILPKSTAPKSL

-1038 KDVKVTLLN
+1038 KDVKVILLN

-1074 KVIFEKSAGYL
+1074 KVIFEKPAGL
-1085 PTKVNGTTDGE
+1085 TQTVTNTTEDDKDADGGE
-1096 KDSNGSSVT
+1096 VDVT
-1105 VKING
+1105 ITDH
-1110 KDDMSLDT
+1110 DD
-1118 GFYKEPKYNLG
+1118 
-1129 DYVWEDTNK
+1129 
-1138 DGIQDANEP
+1138 
-1147 GIKDVKVTLKDSTG
+1147 
-1161 KVIGTTTTDASGK
+1161 
-1174 YKFTDLDNG
+1174 FTLDNG
-1183 NYTVEFETPAG
+1183 YFE
-1194 YTPTVKNTTAED
+1194 ED
-1206 KDSNGLT
+1206 TSDS
-1213 TTGVIKDA
+1213 D
-1221 DNMTLDSGFYK
+1221 
-1232 TPKYSLG
+1232 
-1239 DYVWYDSNKDG
+1239 

>member
-62 EATTSASDNQSSG
+62 EATTSASDNQSSD

-229 NTRMRMAAIQP
+229 NTRMRIAAVQP
-240 NSTDSKNVNDLITSN
+240 SSTEAKNVNDLITSN

-262 ADNSKTIVPAQ
+262 ADKNNKIVPAQ
-273 DYLSLKSQITVDDKV
+273 DYLELKSQIKVDDKV

-345 YVDRFNSVK
+345 YVDRFNSVQ

-359 SIYMDADTIPVDK
+359 SIYMDADTIPVSK
-372 KDVPFSV
+372 NDVEFNV
-379 TIGNQITTTTADIT
+379 TIGNTTTKTTANIQ
-393 YPAYKEADNNSIGS
+393 YPDYVVNEKNSIGS

-417 NVEDPGYYNQV
+417 NKENPGYYKQTI
-428 VYVNPM
+428 YVNPSENS
-434 DKDLKGAK
+434 LTNAK
-442 LKVEAYH
+442 LKVQAYH
-449 PKYPTNIG
+449 SSYPNNIG
-457 QINQNV
+457 QINKEV
-463 TNIKIYRVPEGY
+463 TDIKIYQVPKGY

-480 YDVNTNDLVDVTD
+480 YDVNTKELTDVTNQYLQ
-493 EFKNKMTYGSN
+493 KITYGDNNSA
-504 QSVNLDFGDITSAY
+504 VIDFGNADSAY

-526 QYTNSESPTLVQMA
+526 QYTTSESPTLVQMV
-540 TLSSTGNKSV
+540 TLSSNNSKSA
-550 STGNA
+550 SMGNA

-1074 KVIFEKSAGYL
+1074 KVIFEKPAGL
-1085 PTKVNGTTDGE
+1085 TQTGTNTTEDDKDADGGEVDVTITDH
-1096 KDSNGSSVT
+1096 
-1105 VKING
+1105 
-1110 KDDMSLDT
+1110 DD
-1118 GFYKEPKYNLG
+1118 
-1129 DYVWEDTNK
+1129 
-1138 DGIQDANEP
+1138 
-1147 GIKDVKVTLKDSTG
+1147 
-1161 KVIGTTTTDASGK
+1161 
-1174 YKFTDLDNG
+1174 FTLDNG
-1183 NYTVEFETPAG
+1183 YF
-1194 YTPTVKNTTAED
+1194 
-1206 KDSNGLT
+1206 
-1213 TTGVIKDA
+1213 
-1221 DNMTLDSGFYK
+1221 
-1232 TPKYSLG
+1232 
-1239 DYVWYDSNKDG
+1239 

>member
-1 MLNRENKTAIT
+1 MLNRENKTAMT

-47 NQEAKAAESTNKELN
+47 SQEAKAAEVTNKEMK
-62 EATTSASDNQSSG
+62 EDATSVNNDQVSK
-75 KVDMQ
+75 KVDTEQLNNDGNTSKVDTEQLKDENINKVANQKEVTRVENSVASEKNNNSKPSENGKLQTSDVKKTEDNNATSDDQVTTTVNSQ
-80 QLNQEDNTKNDN
+80 QLNTDNTTS
-92 QKEMVSSQGNET
+92 MSSAPINVRKDDLKFNNE
-104 TSNGNKSIEK
+104 
-114 ESVQSTTGNKVEVS
+114 EVRNVGE
-128 TAKSDE
+128 KSDNTDNANSSE
-134 QASPKSTNEDLN
+134 LIKPKT
-146 TKQTISNQEALQ
+146 
-158 PDLQENKSV
+158 
-167 VNAQPTNEEN
+167 
-177 KKVDAKTEST
+177 TE
-187 TLNVKSDAIKSNA
+187 
-200 ETLVDNN
+200 
-207 SNSNNEN
+207 
-214 NADIILPKSTAPKRL
+214 PKRL
-229 NTRMRMAAIQP
+229 NTRMRIAAIQP

-345 YVDRFNSVK
+345 YVDRFNSVQ

-379 TIGNQITTTTADIT
+379 TIGNQTTTTTADIT

-407 AFTETVSHVG
+407 AFTETVSHAG
-417 NVEDPGYYNQV
+417 NAEDPGYYNQV

-434 DKDLKGAK
+434 DKDLKGAN

-449 PKYPTNIG
+449 PKYPANIG

-480 YDVNTNDLVDVTD
+480 YDVNANDLVDVTD
-493 EFKNKMTYGSN
+493 EFKNKMAYGTN
-504 QSVNLDFGDITSAY
+504 QSVNIDFGDITSAY
-518 VVMVNTKF
+518 VVMVKTKF

-540 TLSSTGNKSV
+540 TLTSDGNRSV

-590 EKGVG
+590 EVGVKGV
-595 NVTVTVF
+595 TVVAY
-602 DNNTNTKVG
+602 DNKTNKEVG
-611 EAVTKEDGSYLIPNL
+611 RTITDEKGGYLIPNL

-638 PKGYEV
+638 PQGYEV

-656 SNGLSSVITV
+656 SNGVSSVITV

-689 WEDTNKNGIQD
+689 WEDINKNGIQD

-751 YTPTTVTSGSDIE
+751 YTPTSTNTGGNDTV
-764 KDSNGLTTTGVING
+764 DSNGLTTTGVING

-803 TNKDGKQDSTEKGI
+803 TNKDGKQDSSEKGI

-1038 KDVKVTLLN
+1038 KGVKVTLLN

-1074 KVIFEKSAGYL
+1074 KVIFEKPAGL
-1085 PTKVNGTTDGE
+1085 TQTGTNTTEDDKDADGGEVDVTITDH
-1096 KDSNGSSVT
+1096 
-1105 VKING
+1105 
-1110 KDDMSLDT
+1110 DD
-1118 GFYKEPKYNLG
+1118 
-1129 DYVWEDTNK
+1129 
-1138 DGIQDANEP
+1138 
-1147 GIKDVKVTLKDSTG
+1147 
-1161 KVIGTTTTDASGK
+1161 
-1174 YKFTDLDNG
+1174 FTLDNG
-1183 NYTVEFETPAG
+1183 YFEEETS
-1194 YTPTVKNTTAED
+1194 D
-1206 KDSNGLT
+1206 SDSDSDSNS
-1213 TTGVIKDA
+1213 
-1221 DNMTLDSGFYK
+1221 DS
-1232 TPKYSLG
+1232 
-1239 DYVWYDSNKDG
+1239 DSDSDSD

>member
-1 MLNRENKTAIT
+1 
-12 RKGMVSNR
+12 
-20 LNKFSIR
+20 
-27 KYTVGTASIL
+27 
-37 VGTTLIFGLG
+37 
-47 NQEAKAAESTNKELN
+47 
-62 EATTSASDNQSSG
+62 
-75 KVDMQ
+75 
-80 QLNQEDNTKNDN
+80 
-92 QKEMVSSQGNET
+92 
-104 TSNGNKSIEK
+104 
-114 ESVQSTTGNKVEVS
+114 
-128 TAKSDE
+128 
-134 QASPKSTNEDLN
+134 
-146 TKQTISNQEALQ
+146 
-158 PDLQENKSV
+158 
-167 VNAQPTNEEN
+167 
-177 KKVDAKTEST
+177 
-187 TLNVKSDAIKSNA
+187 
-200 ETLVDNN
+200 
-207 SNSNNEN
+207 
-214 NADIILPKSTAPKRL
+214 
-229 NTRMRMAAIQP
+229 
-240 NSTDSKNVNDLITSN
+240 
-255 TTLTVVD
+255 
-262 ADNSKTIVPAQ
+262 
-273 DYLSLKSQITVDDKV
+273 
-288 KSGDYFTI
+288 
-296 KYSDTV
+296 
-302 QVYGLNPEDI
+302 
-312 KNIGDIKDP
+312 
-321 NNGETIATAKHD
+321 
-333 TANNLITYTFTD
+333 
-345 YVDRFNSVK
+345 
-354 MGINY
+354 
-359 SIYMDADTIPVDK
+359 
-372 KDVPFSV
+372 
-379 TIGNQITTTTADIT
+379 
-393 YPAYKEADNNSIGS
+393 
-407 AFTETVSHVG
+407 
-417 NVEDPGYYNQV
+417 
-428 VYVNPM
+428 
-434 DKDLKGAK
+434 
-442 LKVEAYH
+442 
-449 PKYPTNIG
+449 
-457 QINQNV
+457 
-463 TNIKIYRVPEGY
+463 
-475 TLNKG
+475 
-480 YDVNTNDLVDVTD
+480 NDLVDVTD
-493 EFKNKMTYGSN
+493 EFKNKMAYGTN
-504 QSVNLDFGDITSAY
+504 QSVNIDFGDITSAY

-540 TLSSTGNKSV
+540 TLSSTGNKTV

-638 PKGYEV
+638 PQGYEV

-656 SNGLSSVITV
+656 SNGVSSVITV

-689 WEDTNKNGIQD
+689 WEDINKNGIQD

-751 YTPTTVTSGSDIE
+751 YTPTSTNTGGNDTV
-764 KDSNGLTTTGVING
+764 DSNGLTTTGVING

-803 TNKDGKQDSTEKGI
+803 TNKDGKQDSSEKGI

-978 TSGNDTE
+978 TTGNDTE

-1074 KVIFEKSAGYL
+1074 KVIFE
-1085 PTKVNGTTDGE
+1085 N
-1096 KDSNGSSVT
+1096 
-1105 VKING
+1105 
-1110 KDDMSLDT
+1110 
-1118 GFYKEPKYNLG
+1118 
-1129 DYVWEDTNK
+1129 
-1138 DGIQDANEP
+1138 
-1147 GIKDVKVTLKDSTG
+1147 
-1161 KVIGTTTTDASGK
+1161 
-1174 YKFTDLDNG
+1174 
-1183 NYTVEFETPAG
+1183 PAG
-1194 YTPTVKNTTAED
+1194 LTQTGTNTTED
-1206 KDSNGLT
+1206 D
-1213 TTGVIKDA
+1213 KDA
-1221 DNMTLDSGFYK
+1221 DGGEVDVTITDHDDFTLD
-1232 TPKYSLG
+1232 
-1239 DYVWYDSNKDG
+1239 N

>member
-47 NQEAKAAESTNKELN
+47 NQEAKAAEVTNKEMK
-62 EATTSASDNQSSG
+62 EDATSVNNDQVSK
-75 KVDMQ
+75 KVDTEQLNNDSNTRKVDREQLKDENINKVANQKEVTRVENSVASEKNNNSQPSENGKLQTSDVKKTEDNNATSDDQVTTTVNSQ
-80 QLNQEDNTKNDN
+80 QLNTDN
-92 QKEMVSSQGNET
+92 T
-104 TSNGNKSIEK
+104 TSNATMSSAPINVSKDDLKINSEVVK
-114 ESVQSTTGNKVEVS
+114 NVVEN
-128 TAKSDE
+128 SD
-134 QASPKSTNEDLN
+134 N
-146 TKQTISNQEALQ
+146 T
-158 PDLQENKSV
+158 D
-167 VNAQPTNEEN
+167 NANG
-177 KKVDAKTEST
+177 
-187 TLNVKSDAIKSNA
+187 SD
-200 ETLVDNN
+200 V
-207 SNSNNEN
+207 
-214 NADIILPKSTAPKRL
+214 ILPKSTAPKRL

-778 ADNMTL
+778 A
-784 DSGFYKTPKY
+784 
-794 NLGNYVWED
+794 
-803 TNKDGKQDSTEKGI
+803 
-817 SGVTVTLKNEN
+817 
-828 GEVLQTTKTDKDGKY
+828 
-843 QFTGLENGTYKVEF
+843 
-857 ETPSGYTP
+857 
-865 TQVGSGTDEGIDSN
+865 
-879 GTSTTGVIK
+879 
-888 DKDNDTIDS
+888 
-897 GFYKPTYNLGDY
+897 
-909 VWEDTN
+909 
-915 KNGVQDKDEKGISGV
+915 
-930 TVTLKDENDKV
+930 
-941 LKTVTTD
+941 
-948 ENGKYQFTDLNN
+948 
-960 GTYKVE
+960 
-966 FETPSG
+966 
-972 YTPTSV
+972 
-978 TSGNDTE
+978 
-985 KDSNGLTTT
+985 
-994 GVIKDADNMTLDS
+994 
-1007 GFYKTPKYS
+1007 
-1016 LGDYVWYDSN
+1016 
-1026 KDGKQDSTEKGI
+1026 
-1038 KDVKVTLLN
+1038 
-1047 EKGEVIGTTKTDENG
+1047 
-1062 KYRFD
+1062 
-1067 NLDSGKY
+1067 
-1074 KVIFEKSAGYL
+1074 
-1085 PTKVNGTTDGE
+1085 
-1096 KDSNGSSVT
+1096 
-1105 VKING
+1105 
-1110 KDDMSLDT
+1110 
-1118 GFYKEPKYNLG
+1118 
-1129 DYVWEDTNK
+1129 
-1138 DGIQDANEP
+1138 
-1147 GIKDVKVTLKDSTG
+1147 
-1161 KVIGTTTTDASGK
+1161 
-1174 YKFTDLDNG
+1174 
-1183 NYTVEFETPAG
+1183 
-1194 YTPTVKNTTAED
+1194 
-1206 KDSNGLT
+1206 
-1213 TTGVIKDA
+1213 
-1221 DNMTLDSGFYK
+1221 
-1232 TPKYSLG
+1232 
-1239 DYVWYDSNKDG
+1239 

>member
-62 EATTSASDNQSSG
+62 EATTSASDNQSSD

-167 VNAQPTNEEN
+167 VNVQPTNEEN

-229 NTRMRMAAIQP
+229 NTRMRIAAVQP
-240 NSTDSKNVNDLITSN
+240 SSTEAKNVNDLITSN

-262 ADNSKTIVPAQ
+262 ADKNNKIVPAQ

-345 YVDRFNSVK
+345 YVDRFNSVQ

-359 SIYMDADTIPVDK
+359 SIYMDADTIPVSK
-372 KDVPFSV
+372 NDVEFNV
-379 TIGNQITTTTADIT
+379 TIGNTTTKTTANIQ
-393 YPAYKEADNNSIGS
+393 YPDYVVNEKNSIGS

-417 NVEDPGYYNQV
+417 NKENPGYYKQTI
-428 VYVNPM
+428 YVNPSENS
-434 DKDLKGAK
+434 LTNAK
-442 LKVEAYH
+442 LKVQAYH
-449 PKYPTNIG
+449 SSYPNNIG
-457 QINQNV
+457 QINKDV
-463 TNIKIYRVPEGY
+463 TDIKIYQVPKGY

-480 YDVNTNDLVDVTD
+480 YDVNTKELTDVTNQYLQ
-493 EFKNKMTYGSN
+493 KITYGDNNSA
-504 QSVNLDFGDITSAY
+504 VIDFGNADSAY

-526 QYTNSESPTLVQMA
+526 QYTTSESPTLVQMV
-540 TLSSTGNKSV
+540 TLSSDNSKSA
-550 STGNA
+550 SMGNA

-575 YVWEDTNKNGVQELG
+575 YVWEDTNKNGIQELG
-590 EKGVG
+590 EVGVKGV
-595 NVTVTVF
+595 TVVAY
-602 DNNTNTKVG
+602 DNKTNKEVG
-611 EAVTKEDGSYLIPNL
+611 RTITDEKGGYLIPNL

-817 SGVTVTLKNEN
+817 SSVTVTLKNEN

-1074 KVIFEKSAGYL
+1074 KVIFEK
-1085 PTKVNGTTDGE
+1085 
-1096 KDSNGSSVT
+1096 
-1105 VKING
+1105 
-1110 KDDMSLDT
+1110 
-1118 GFYKEPKYNLG
+1118 
-1129 DYVWEDTNK
+1129 
-1138 DGIQDANEP
+1138 
-1147 GIKDVKVTLKDSTG
+1147 
-1161 KVIGTTTTDASGK
+1161 
-1174 YKFTDLDNG
+1174 
-1183 NYTVEFETPAG
+1183 PAG
-1194 YTPTVKNTTAED
+1194 LTQTGTNTTED
-1206 KDSNGLT
+1206 D
-1213 TTGVIKDA
+1213 KDA
-1221 DNMTLDSGFYK
+1221 DGGEVDVT
-1232 TPKYSLG
+1232 
-1239 DYVWYDSNKDG
+1239 

>member
-1 MLNRENKTAIT
+1 MLNRENKTTIT

-62 EATTSASDNQSSG
+62 EATTSASDNQSSD

-104 TSNGNKSIEK
+104 TSNGNKLIEK

-134 QASPKSTNEDLN
+134 QASQKSTNEDLN

-167 VNAQPTNEEN
+167 VNVQPTNEEN

-240 NSTDSKNVNDLITSN
+240 NSTDSKNVNNLITST

-262 ADNSKTIVPAQ
+262 ADKNNKIVPAQ
-273 DYLSLKSQITVDDKV
+273 DYLTLKSQIKVDDKV

-345 YVDRFNSVK
+345 YVDRFNSVQ

-359 SIYMDADTIPVDK
+359 SIYMDADTIPVSK
-372 KDVPFSV
+372 NDVEFNV
-379 TIGNQITTTTADIT
+379 TIGNTTTKTTANIQ
-393 YPAYKEADNNSIGS
+393 YPDYVSRDNNSIGS
-407 AFTETVSHVG
+407 AFTETVSHAG
-417 NVEDPGYYNQV
+417 NAEDPGYYIQT
-428 VYVNPM
+428 VYVNPSE
-434 DKDLKGAK
+434 KTLTNAK

-449 PKYPTNIG
+449 KDYPDNVG
-457 QINQNV
+457 QINKNV
-463 TNIKIYRVPEGY
+463 TKIKIYQAPKDYV
-475 TLNKG
+475 LNKG
-480 YDVNTNDLVDVTD
+480 YDVNTNQLIDVT
-493 EFKNKMTYGSN
+493 EQFKDKITYGTN
-504 QSVNLDFGDITSAY
+504 DSVNVDFGSINNSY
-518 VVMVNTKF
+518 VVMVDTKF
-526 QYTNSESPTLVQMA
+526 EFTTSESPTLVQMA
-540 TLSSTGNKSV
+540 TLTSDGNRSV

-575 YVWEDTNKNGVQELG
+575 YVWEDTNKNGIQELG
-590 EKGVG
+590 EVGVKGV
-595 NVTVTVF
+595 TVVAY
-602 DNNTNTKVG
+602 DNKTNKEVG
-611 EAVTKEDGSYLIPNL
+611 RTITDEKGGYLIPNL

-681 KYNLGDYV
+681 K
-689 WEDTNKNGIQD
+689 
-700 QDEKGISGVTV
+700 
-711 TLKDENG
+711 
-718 NVLKTVTTD
+718 
-727 ADGKYKFTDLD
+727 
-738 NGNYKVEFTTPEG
+738 
-751 YTPTTVTSGSDIE
+751 
-764 KDSNGLTTTGVING
+764 
-778 ADNMTL
+778 
-784 DSGFYKTPKY
+784 
-794 NLGNYVWED
+794 
-803 TNKDGKQDSTEKGI
+803 
-817 SGVTVTLKNEN
+817 
-828 GEVLQTTKTDKDGKY
+828 
-843 QFTGLENGTYKVEF
+843 
-857 ETPSGYTP
+857 
-865 TQVGSGTDEGIDSN
+865 
-879 GTSTTGVIK
+879 
-888 DKDNDTIDS
+888 
-897 GFYKPTYNLGDY
+897 YNLGDY

-1047 EKGEVIGTTKTDENG
+1047 EKGEVIGTTTTDENG

-1067 NLDSGKY
+1067 NLDRGKY
-1074 KVIFEKSAGYL
+1074 KVIFEK
-1085 PTKVNGTTDGE
+1085 
-1096 KDSNGSSVT
+1096 
-1105 VKING
+1105 
-1110 KDDMSLDT
+1110 
-1118 GFYKEPKYNLG
+1118 
-1129 DYVWEDTNK
+1129 
-1138 DGIQDANEP
+1138 
-1147 GIKDVKVTLKDSTG
+1147 
-1161 KVIGTTTTDASGK
+1161 
-1174 YKFTDLDNG
+1174 
-1183 NYTVEFETPAG
+1183 PAG
-1194 YTPTVKNTTAED
+1194 LTQTGTNTTED
-1206 KDSNGLT
+1206 D
-1213 TTGVIKDA
+1213 KDA
-1221 DNMTLDSGFYK
+1221 DGGEVDVTITDH
-1232 TPKYSLG
+1232 
-1239 DYVWYDSNKDG
+1239 

>member
-1 MLNRENKTAIT
+1 MLNRENKTAMT

-37 VGTTLIFGLG
+37 VGTTLIFGIG
-47 NQEAKAAESTNKELN
+47 SQEAKAAEVTNKEMK
-62 EATTSASDNQSSG
+62 EDATSVNNDQVSK
-75 KVDMQ
+75 KVDTGQLNKDGNTSKVDTEQLNDENINKVANQKEVTRVENSVASEKNNNSQPSENGKLQTSDVKKTEDNNATSDDQVTTTVNSQ
-80 QLNQEDNTKNDN
+80 QLNTDN
-92 QKEMVSSQGNET
+92 T
-104 TSNGNKSIEK
+104 TSNATMSAAPINVSKDDLKINSE
-114 ESVQSTTGNKVEVS
+114 EVRNVGE
-128 TAKSDE
+128 KSD
-134 QASPKSTNEDLN
+134 N
-146 TKQTISNQEALQ
+146 T
-158 PDLQENKSV
+158 D
-167 VNAQPTNEEN
+167 NANG
-177 KKVDAKTEST
+177 
-187 TLNVKSDAIKSNA
+187 SDVIM
-200 ETLVDNN
+200 
-207 SNSNNEN
+207 
-214 NADIILPKSTAPKRL
+214 PKSTAPKRL
-229 NTRMRMAAIQP
+229 NTRMRIAAVQP
-240 NSTDSKNVNDLITSN
+240 SSTDSKNVNNLITST

-262 ADNSKTIVPAQ
+262 ADKNNKIVPAQ
-273 DYLSLKSQITVDDKV
+273 DYLALKSQIKVDDKV

-345 YVDRFNSVK
+345 YVDRFNSVQ

-359 SIYMDADTIPVDK
+359 SIYMDADTIPVSK
-372 KDVPFSV
+372 NDVEFNV
-379 TIGNQITTTTADIT
+379 TIGNDTTKTTANIQ
-393 YPAYKEADNNSIGS
+393 YPDYVVNEKNSIGS

-417 NVEDPGYYNQV
+417 NKENPGYYKQTI
-428 VYVNPM
+428 YVNPSENS
-434 DKDLKGAK
+434 LTNAK
-442 LKVEAYH
+442 LKVQAYH
-449 PKYPTNIG
+449 SSYPNNIG
-457 QINQNV
+457 QINKEV
-463 TNIKIYRVPEGY
+463 TDIKIYQVPKGY

-480 YDVNTNDLVDVTD
+480 YDVNTKELTDVTNQYLQ
-493 EFKNKMTYGSN
+493 KITYGDNNSA
-504 QSVNLDFGDITSAY
+504 VIDFGNADSAY

-526 QYTNSESPTLVQMA
+526 QYTTSESPTLVQMV
-540 TLSSTGNKSV
+540 TLSSDNSKSA
-550 STGNA
+550 SMGNA

-638 PKGYEV
+638 PQGYEV

-656 SNGLSSVITV
+656 SNGVSSVITV

-857 ETPSGYTP
+857 ETPLGYTP

-1074 KVIFEKSAGYL
+1074 KVIFEK
-1085 PTKVNGTTDGE
+1085 
-1096 KDSNGSSVT
+1096 
-1105 VKING
+1105 
-1110 KDDMSLDT
+1110 
-1118 GFYKEPKYNLG
+1118 
-1129 DYVWEDTNK
+1129 
-1138 DGIQDANEP
+1138 
-1147 GIKDVKVTLKDSTG
+1147 
-1161 KVIGTTTTDASGK
+1161 
-1174 YKFTDLDNG
+1174 
-1183 NYTVEFETPAG
+1183 PAG
-1194 YTPTVKNTTAED
+1194 LTQTGTNTTED
-1206 KDSNGLT
+1206 D
-1213 TTGVIKDA
+1213 KDA
-1221 DNMTLDSGFYK
+1221 DGGEVDVTITDHDDFTIDNGYFEEDTSDS
-1232 TPKYSLG
+1232 
-1239 DYVWYDSNKDG
+1239 

>member
-1 MLNRENKTAIT
+1 MLNRENKTAMT

-37 VGTTLIFGLG
+37 VGTTLIFGIG
-47 NQEAKAAESTNKELN
+47 SQEAKAAEVTNKEMK
-62 EATTSASDNQSSG
+62 EDATSVNNDQVSK
-75 KVDMQ
+75 KVDTGQLNKDGNTSKVDTEQLNDENINKVANQKEVTRVENSVASEKNNNSQPSENGKLQTSDVKKTEDNNATSDDQVTTTVNSQ
-80 QLNQEDNTKNDN
+80 QLNTDN
-92 QKEMVSSQGNET
+92 T
-104 TSNGNKSIEK
+104 TSNATMSAAPINVSKDDLKINSE
-114 ESVQSTTGNKVEVS
+114 EVRNVGE
-128 TAKSDE
+128 KSD
-134 QASPKSTNEDLN
+134 N
-146 TKQTISNQEALQ
+146 T
-158 PDLQENKSV
+158 D
-167 VNAQPTNEEN
+167 NANG
-177 KKVDAKTEST
+177 
-187 TLNVKSDAIKSNA
+187 SDVIM
-200 ETLVDNN
+200 
-207 SNSNNEN
+207 
-214 NADIILPKSTAPKRL
+214 PKSTAPKRL
-229 NTRMRMAAIQP
+229 NTRMRIAAVQP
-240 NSTDSKNVNDLITSN
+240 SSTDSKNVNNLITST

-262 ADNSKTIVPAQ
+262 ADKNNKIVPAQ
-273 DYLSLKSQITVDDKV
+273 DYLALKSQIKVDDKV

-345 YVDRFNSVK
+345 YVDRFNSVQ

-359 SIYMDADTIPVDK
+359 SIYMDADTIPVSK
-372 KDVPFSV
+372 NDVEFNV
-379 TIGNQITTTTADIT
+379 TIGNDTTKTTANIQ
-393 YPAYKEADNNSIGS
+393 YPDYVVNEKNSIGS

-417 NVEDPGYYNQV
+417 NKENPGYYKQTI
-428 VYVNPM
+428 YVNPSENS
-434 DKDLKGAK
+434 LTNAK
-442 LKVEAYH
+442 LKVQAYH
-449 PKYPTNIG
+449 SSYPNNIG
-457 QINQNV
+457 QINKEV
-463 TNIKIYRVPEGY
+463 TDIKIYQVPKGY

-480 YDVNTNDLVDVTD
+480 YDVNTKELTDVTNQYLQ
-493 EFKNKMTYGSN
+493 KITYGDNNSA
-504 QSVNLDFGDITSAY
+504 VIDFGNADSAY

-526 QYTNSESPTLVQMA
+526 QYTTSESPTLVQMV
-540 TLSSTGNKSV
+540 TLSSDNSKSA
-550 STGNA
+550 SMGNA

-638 PKGYEV
+638 PQGYEV

-656 SNGLSSVITV
+656 SNGVSSVITV

-857 ETPSGYTP
+857 ETALGYTP

-1074 KVIFEKSAGYL
+1074 KVIFEK
-1085 PTKVNGTTDGE
+1085 
-1096 KDSNGSSVT
+1096 
-1105 VKING
+1105 
-1110 KDDMSLDT
+1110 
-1118 GFYKEPKYNLG
+1118 
-1129 DYVWEDTNK
+1129 
-1138 DGIQDANEP
+1138 
-1147 GIKDVKVTLKDSTG
+1147 
-1161 KVIGTTTTDASGK
+1161 
-1174 YKFTDLDNG
+1174 
-1183 NYTVEFETPAG
+1183 PAG
-1194 YTPTVKNTTAED
+1194 LTQTGTNTTEDD
-1206 KDSNGLT
+1206 KD
-1213 TTGVIKDA
+1213 
-1221 DNMTLDSGFYK
+1221 
-1232 TPKYSLG
+1232 
-1239 DYVWYDSNKDG
+1239 

>member
-62 EATTSASDNQSSG
+62 EATTSASDNQSSD

-104 TSNGNKSIEK
+104 TSNGNKLIEK

-167 VNAQPTNEEN
+167 VNVQPTNEEN

-187 TLNVKSDAIKSNA
+187 TLNVKSDAIKSND

-229 NTRMRMAAIQP
+229 NTRMRIAAVQP
-240 NSTDSKNVNDLITSN
+240 SSTEAKNVNDLITSN

-262 ADNSKTIVPAQ
+262 ADKNNKIVPAQ

-345 YVDRFNSVK
+345 YVDRFNSVQ

-359 SIYMDADTIPVDK
+359 SIYMDADTIPVSK
-372 KDVPFSV
+372 NDVEFNV
-379 TIGNQITTTTADIT
+379 TIGNTTTKTTANIQ
-393 YPAYKEADNNSIGS
+393 YPDYVVNEKNSIGS

-417 NVEDPGYYNQV
+417 NKENPGYYKQTI
-428 VYVNPM
+428 YVNPSENS
-434 DKDLKGAK
+434 LTNAK
-442 LKVEAYH
+442 LKVQAYH
-449 PKYPTNIG
+449 SSYPNNIG
-457 QINQNV
+457 QINKDV
-463 TNIKIYRVPEGY
+463 TDIKIYQVPKGY

-480 YDVNTNDLVDVTD
+480 YDVNTKELTDVTNQYLQ
-493 EFKNKMTYGSN
+493 KITYGDNNSA
-504 QSVNLDFGDITSAY
+504 VIDFGNADSAY

-1062 KYRFD
+1062 KYCFD

-1074 KVIFEKSAGYL
+1074 KVIFEKPAGL
-1085 PTKVNGTTDGE
+1085 TQTVTNTTEDDKDADGGE
-1096 KDSNGSSVT
+1096 VDVT
-1105 VKING
+1105 ITDH
-1110 KDDMSLDT
+1110 DD
-1118 GFYKEPKYNLG
+1118 
-1129 DYVWEDTNK
+1129 
-1138 DGIQDANEP
+1138 
-1147 GIKDVKVTLKDSTG
+1147 
-1161 KVIGTTTTDASGK
+1161 
-1174 YKFTDLDNG
+1174 FTLDNG
-1183 NYTVEFETPAG
+1183 YYEEETS
-1194 YTPTVKNTTAED
+1194 
-1206 KDSNGLT
+1206 DS
-1213 TTGVIKDA
+1213 
-1221 DNMTLDSGFYK
+1221 DS
-1232 TPKYSLG
+1232 
-1239 DYVWYDSNKDG
+1239 DSDSDS

>member
-62 EATTSASDNQSSG
+62 EATTSASDNQSSD

-104 TSNGNKSIEK
+104 TSNGNKLIEK

-167 VNAQPTNEEN
+167 VNVQPTNEEN

-187 TLNVKSDAIKSNA
+187 TLNVKSDAIKSND

-229 NTRMRMAAIQP
+229 NTRMRIAAVQP
-240 NSTDSKNVNDLITSN
+240 SSTEAKNVNDLITSN

-262 ADNSKTIVPAQ
+262 ADKNNKIVPAQ

-345 YVDRFNSVK
+345 YVDRFNSVQ

-359 SIYMDADTIPVDK
+359 SIYMDADTIPVSK
-372 KDVPFSV
+372 NDVEFNV
-379 TIGNQITTTTADIT
+379 TIGNTTTKTTANIQ
-393 YPAYKEADNNSIGS
+393 YPDYVVNEKNSIGS

-417 NVEDPGYYNQV
+417 NKENPGYYKQTI
-428 VYVNPM
+428 YVNPSENS
-434 DKDLKGAK
+434 LTNAK
-442 LKVEAYH
+442 LKVQAYH
-449 PKYPTNIG
+449 SSYPNNIG
-457 QINQNV
+457 QINKDV
-463 TNIKIYRVPEGY
+463 TDIKIYQVPKGY

-480 YDVNTNDLVDVTD
+480 YDVNTKELTDVTNQYLQ
-493 EFKNKMTYGSN
+493 KITYGDNNSA
-504 QSVNLDFGDITSAY
+504 VIDFGNADSAY

-843 QFTGLENGTYKVEF
+843 KFTGLENGTYKVEF

-1062 KYRFD
+1062 KYCFD

-1074 KVIFEKSAGYL
+1074 KVIFEK
-1085 PTKVNGTTDGE
+1085 
-1096 KDSNGSSVT
+1096 
-1105 VKING
+1105 
-1110 KDDMSLDT
+1110 
-1118 GFYKEPKYNLG
+1118 
-1129 DYVWEDTNK
+1129 
-1138 DGIQDANEP
+1138 
-1147 GIKDVKVTLKDSTG
+1147 
-1161 KVIGTTTTDASGK
+1161 
-1174 YKFTDLDNG
+1174 
-1183 NYTVEFETPAG
+1183 PAG
-1194 YTPTVKNTTAED
+1194 LTQTGTNTT
-1206 KDSNGLT
+1206 
-1213 TTGVIKDA
+1213 
-1221 DNMTLDSGFYK
+1221 
-1232 TPKYSLG
+1232 
-1239 DYVWYDSNKDG
+1239 

>member
-738 NGNYKVEFTTPEG
+738 NGNYKVVFTTPEG

-1038 KDVKVTLLN
+1038 KDVTVTLQN

-1074 KVIFEKSAGYL
+1074 KVIFEK
-1085 PTKVNGTTDGE
+1085 
-1096 KDSNGSSVT
+1096 
-1105 VKING
+1105 
-1110 KDDMSLDT
+1110 
-1118 GFYKEPKYNLG
+1118 
-1129 DYVWEDTNK
+1129 
-1138 DGIQDANEP
+1138 
-1147 GIKDVKVTLKDSTG
+1147 
-1161 KVIGTTTTDASGK
+1161 
-1174 YKFTDLDNG
+1174 
-1183 NYTVEFETPAG
+1183 PAG
-1194 YTPTVKNTTAED
+1194 LTQTGTNTTED
-1206 KDSNGLT
+1206 D
-1213 TTGVIKDA
+1213 KDA
-1221 DNMTLDSGFYK
+1221 DGGEVDVTITDH
-1232 TPKYSLG
+1232 
-1239 DYVWYDSNKDG
+1239 DD

>member
-62 EATTSASDNQSSG
+62 EATTSASDNQSSD

-229 NTRMRMAAIQP
+229 NTRMRIAAVQP
-240 NSTDSKNVNDLITSN
+240 SSTEAKNVNDLITSN

-262 ADNSKTIVPAQ
+262 ADKNNKIVPAQ
-273 DYLSLKSQITVDDKV
+273 DYLELKSQIKVDDKV

-345 YVDRFNSVK
+345 YVDRFNSVQ

-359 SIYMDADTIPVDK
+359 SIYMDADTIPVSK
-372 KDVPFSV
+372 NDVEFNV
-379 TIGNQITTTTADIT
+379 TIGNTTTKTTANIQ
-393 YPAYKEADNNSIGS
+393 YPDYVVNEKNSIGS
-407 AFTETVSHVG
+407 AFTETVSHIG
-417 NVEDPGYYNQV
+417 NKENPGYYKQTI
-428 VYVNPM
+428 YVNPSENS
-434 DKDLKGAK
+434 LTNAK
-442 LKVEAYH
+442 LKVQAYH
-449 PKYPTNIG
+449 SSYPNNIG
-457 QINQNV
+457 QINKEV
-463 TNIKIYRVPEGY
+463 TDIKIYQVPKGY

-480 YDVNTNDLVDVTD
+480 YDVNTKELTDVTNQYLQ
-493 EFKNKMTYGSN
+493 KITYGDNNSA
-504 QSVNLDFGDITSAY
+504 VIDFGNADSAY

-526 QYTNSESPTLVQMA
+526 QYTTSESPTLVQMV
-540 TLSSTGNKSV
+540 TLSSDNSKSA
-550 STGNA
+550 SMGNA

-948 ENGKYQFTDLNN
+948 EKGKYQFTDLNN

-1038 KDVKVTLLN
+1038 KDVKVTLL
-1047 EKGEVIGTTKTDENG
+1047 
-1062 KYRFD
+1062 
-1067 NLDSGKY
+1067 
-1074 KVIFEKSAGYL
+1074 
-1085 PTKVNGTTDGE
+1085 
-1096 KDSNGSSVT
+1096 
-1105 VKING
+1105 
-1110 KDDMSLDT
+1110 
-1118 GFYKEPKYNLG
+1118 
-1129 DYVWEDTNK
+1129 
-1138 DGIQDANEP
+1138 
-1147 GIKDVKVTLKDSTG
+1147 
-1161 KVIGTTTTDASGK
+1161 
-1174 YKFTDLDNG
+1174 
-1183 NYTVEFETPAG
+1183 
-1194 YTPTVKNTTAED
+1194 
-1206 KDSNGLT
+1206 
-1213 TTGVIKDA
+1213 
-1221 DNMTLDSGFYK
+1221 
-1232 TPKYSLG
+1232 
-1239 DYVWYDSNKDG
+1239 

>member
-379 TIGNQITTTTADIT
+379 TIGNQTTTTTADIT

-738 NGNYKVEFTTPEG
+738 NGNYKVVFTTPEG

-1074 KVIFEKSAGYL
+1074 KVIFEK
-1085 PTKVNGTTDGE
+1085 
-1096 KDSNGSSVT
+1096 
-1105 VKING
+1105 
-1110 KDDMSLDT
+1110 
-1118 GFYKEPKYNLG
+1118 
-1129 DYVWEDTNK
+1129 
-1138 DGIQDANEP
+1138 
-1147 GIKDVKVTLKDSTG
+1147 
-1161 KVIGTTTTDASGK
+1161 
-1174 YKFTDLDNG
+1174 
-1183 NYTVEFETPAG
+1183 PAG
-1194 YTPTVKNTTAED
+1194 LTQTGTNTTED
-1206 KDSNGLT
+1206 D
-1213 TTGVIKDA
+1213 KDA
-1221 DNMTLDSGFYK
+1221 DGGEVD
-1232 TPKYSLG
+1232 
-1239 DYVWYDSNKDG
+1239 V

>member
-62 EATTSASDNQSSG
+62 EATTSASDNQSSD

-104 TSNGNKSIEK
+104 TSNGNKLIEK

-167 VNAQPTNEEN
+167 VNVQPTNEEN

-187 TLNVKSDAIKSNA
+187 TLNVKSDAIKSND

-229 NTRMRMAAIQP
+229 NTRMRIAAVQP
-240 NSTDSKNVNDLITSN
+240 SSTEAKNVNDLITSN

-262 ADNSKTIVPAQ
+262 ADKNNKIVPAQ

-345 YVDRFNSVK
+345 YVDRFNSVQ

-359 SIYMDADTIPVDK
+359 SIYMDADTIPVSK
-372 KDVPFSV
+372 NDVEFNV
-379 TIGNQITTTTADIT
+379 TIGNTTTKTTANIQ
-393 YPAYKEADNNSIGS
+393 YPDYVVNEKNSIGS

-417 NVEDPGYYNQV
+417 NKENPGYYKQTI
-428 VYVNPM
+428 YVNPSENS
-434 DKDLKGAK
+434 LTNAK
-442 LKVEAYH
+442 LKVQAYH
-449 PKYPTNIG
+449 SSYPNNIG
-457 QINQNV
+457 QINKDV
-463 TNIKIYRVPEGY
+463 TDIKIYQVPKGY

-480 YDVNTNDLVDVTD
+480 YDVNTKELTDVTNQYLQ
-493 EFKNKMTYGSN
+493 KITYGDNNSA
-504 QSVNLDFGDITSAY
+504 VIDFGNADSAY

-1047 EKGEVIGTTKTDENG
+1047 EKGEVIGT
-1062 KYRFD
+1062 
-1067 NLDSGKY
+1067 
-1074 KVIFEKSAGYL
+1074 
-1085 PTKVNGTTDGE
+1085 
-1096 KDSNGSSVT
+1096 
-1105 VKING
+1105 
-1110 KDDMSLDT
+1110 
-1118 GFYKEPKYNLG
+1118 
-1129 DYVWEDTNK
+1129 
-1138 DGIQDANEP
+1138 
-1147 GIKDVKVTLKDSTG
+1147 
-1161 KVIGTTTTDASGK
+1161 
-1174 YKFTDLDNG
+1174 
-1183 NYTVEFETPAG
+1183 
-1194 YTPTVKNTTAED
+1194 
-1206 KDSNGLT
+1206 
-1213 TTGVIKDA
+1213 
-1221 DNMTLDSGFYK
+1221 
-1232 TPKYSLG
+1232 
-1239 DYVWYDSNKDG
+1239 

>member
-738 NGNYKVEFTTPEG
+738 NGNYKVVFTTPEG

-1067 NLDSGKY
+1067 N
-1074 KVIFEKSAGYL
+1074 
-1085 PTKVNGTTDGE
+1085 
-1096 KDSNGSSVT
+1096 
-1105 VKING
+1105 
-1110 KDDMSLDT
+1110 
-1118 GFYKEPKYNLG
+1118 
-1129 DYVWEDTNK
+1129 
-1138 DGIQDANEP
+1138 
-1147 GIKDVKVTLKDSTG
+1147 
-1161 KVIGTTTTDASGK
+1161 
-1174 YKFTDLDNG
+1174 
-1183 NYTVEFETPAG
+1183 
-1194 YTPTVKNTTAED
+1194 
-1206 KDSNGLT
+1206 
-1213 TTGVIKDA
+1213 
-1221 DNMTLDSGFYK
+1221 
-1232 TPKYSLG
+1232 
-1239 DYVWYDSNKDG
+1239 

>member
-1 MLNRENKTAIT
+1 MLNRENKTAMT

-47 NQEAKAAESTNKELN
+47 SQEAKAAEVTNKEMK
-62 EATTSASDNQSSG
+62 EDATSVNNDQVSK
-75 KVDMQ
+75 KVDTEQLNNDGNTSKVDTEQLKDENINKVANQKEVTRVENSVASEKNNNSKPSENGKLQTSDVKKTEDNNATSDDQVTTTVNSQ
-80 QLNQEDNTKNDN
+80 QLNTDNTTS
-92 QKEMVSSQGNET
+92 MSSAPINVRKDDLKFNNE
-104 TSNGNKSIEK
+104 
-114 ESVQSTTGNKVEVS
+114 EVRNVGE
-128 TAKSDE
+128 KSDNTDNANSSE
-134 QASPKSTNEDLN
+134 LIKPKT
-146 TKQTISNQEALQ
+146 
-158 PDLQENKSV
+158 
-167 VNAQPTNEEN
+167 
-177 KKVDAKTEST
+177 TE
-187 TLNVKSDAIKSNA
+187 
-200 ETLVDNN
+200 
-207 SNSNNEN
+207 
-214 NADIILPKSTAPKRL
+214 PKRL
-229 NTRMRMAAIQP
+229 NTRMRIAAIQP

-345 YVDRFNSVK
+345 YVDRFNSVQ

-379 TIGNQITTTTADIT
+379 TIGNQTTTTTADIT

-417 NVEDPGYYNQV
+417 NAEDPGYYNQV

-434 DKDLKGAK
+434 DKDLKGAN

-449 PKYPTNIG
+449 PKYPANIG

-480 YDVNTNDLVDVTD
+480 YDVNANDLVDVTD
-493 EFKNKMTYGSN
+493 EFKNKMAYGTN
-504 QSVNLDFGDITSAY
+504 QSVNIDFGDITSAY

-540 TLSSTGNKSV
+540 TLSSTGNKTV

-638 PKGYEV
+638 PQGYEV

-656 SNGLSSVITV
+656 SNGVSSVITV

-689 WEDTNKNGIQD
+689 WEDINKNGIQD

-751 YTPTTVTSGSDIE
+751 YTPTSTNTGGNDTV
-764 KDSNGLTTTGVING
+764 DSNGLTTTGVING

-803 TNKDGKQDSTEKGI
+803 TNKDGKQDSSEKGI

-978 TSGNDTE
+978 TTGNDTE

-1074 KVIFEKSAGYL
+1074 KVIFE
-1085 PTKVNGTTDGE
+1085 N
-1096 KDSNGSSVT
+1096 
-1105 VKING
+1105 
-1110 KDDMSLDT
+1110 
-1118 GFYKEPKYNLG
+1118 
-1129 DYVWEDTNK
+1129 
-1138 DGIQDANEP
+1138 
-1147 GIKDVKVTLKDSTG
+1147 
-1161 KVIGTTTTDASGK
+1161 
-1174 YKFTDLDNG
+1174 
-1183 NYTVEFETPAG
+1183 PAG
-1194 YTPTVKNTTAED
+1194 LTQTGTNTTED
-1206 KDSNGLT
+1206 D
-1213 TTGVIKDA
+1213 KDA
-1221 DNMTLDSGFYK
+1221 DGGEVDVTITD
-1232 TPKYSLG
+1232 
-1239 DYVWYDSNKDG
+1239 

>member
-62 EATTSASDNQSSG
+62 EATTSASDNQSSD

-80 QLNQEDNTKNDN
+80 QLNQEVNTKNDN

-114 ESVQSTTGNKVEVS
+114 ESVQSITGNKVEVS

-167 VNAQPTNEEN
+167 VNVQPTNEEN

-187 TLNVKSDAIKSNA
+187 TLNVKSDAIKSSA

-207 SNSNNEN
+207 GNSNNEN

-240 NSTDSKNVNDLITSN
+240 TSTDSKNVNDLITSN

-262 ADNSKTIVPAQ
+262 ADKNNKIVPAQ
-273 DYLSLKSQITVDDKV
+273 DYLALKSQMTVDDKV

-333 TANNLITYTFTD
+333 TVNNLITYTFTD
-345 YVDRFNSVK
+345 YVDRFNSVQ

-359 SIYMDADTIPVDK
+359 SIYMDADTIPVSK
-372 KDVPFSV
+372 NDVEFNV
-379 TIGNQITTTTADIT
+379 TIGNTTTKTTANIQYSD
-393 YPAYKEADNNSIGS
+393 YVVNEKNSIGS

-417 NVEDPGYYNQV
+417 NKENPGYYKQTI
-428 VYVNPM
+428 YVNPSENS
-434 DKDLKGAK
+434 LTNAK
-442 LKVEAYH
+442 LKVQAYH
-449 PKYPTNIG
+449 SSYPNNIG
-457 QINQNV
+457 QINKEV
-463 TNIKIYRVPEGY
+463 TDIKIYQVPKGY

-480 YDVNTNDLVDVTD
+480 YDVNTKELTDVTNQYLQ
-493 EFKNKMTYGSN
+493 KITYGDNNSA
-504 QSVNLDFGDITSAY
+504 VIDFGNADSAY

-526 QYTNSESPTLVQMA
+526 QYTTSESPTLVQMV
-540 TLSSTGNKSV
+540 TLSSDNSKSA
-550 STGNA
+550 SMGNA

-638 PKGYEV
+638 PQGYEV

-656 SNGLSSVITV
+656 SNGVSSVITV

-711 TLKDENG
+711 TLKDESG

-738 NGNYKVEFTTPEG
+738 NGNYKVEFITPEG

-857 ETPSGYTP
+857 ETPAGYTP

-941 LKTVTTD
+941 LQTVTTD
-948 ENGKYQFTDLNN
+948 ENGKYQFTDLKN

-1038 KDVKVTLLN
+1038 KDVTVTLLN

-1074 KVIFEKSAGYL
+1074 KVIFEK
-1085 PTKVNGTTDGE
+1085 
-1096 KDSNGSSVT
+1096 
-1105 VKING
+1105 
-1110 KDDMSLDT
+1110 
-1118 GFYKEPKYNLG
+1118 
-1129 DYVWEDTNK
+1129 
-1138 DGIQDANEP
+1138 
-1147 GIKDVKVTLKDSTG
+1147 
-1161 KVIGTTTTDASGK
+1161 
-1174 YKFTDLDNG
+1174 
-1183 NYTVEFETPAG
+1183 PAG
-1194 YTPTVKNTTAED
+1194 LTQTGTNTTED
-1206 KDSNGLT
+1206 D
-1213 TTGVIKDA
+1213 KDA
-1221 DNMTLDSGFYK
+1221 DG
-1232 TPKYSLG
+1232 
-1239 DYVWYDSNKDG
+1239 

>member
-62 EATTSASDNQSSG
+62 EATTSASDNQSSD

-229 NTRMRMAAIQP
+229 NTRMRIAAVQP
-240 NSTDSKNVNDLITSN
+240 SSTEAKNVNDLITSN

-262 ADNSKTIVPAQ
+262 ADKNNKIVPAQ
-273 DYLSLKSQITVDDKV
+273 DYLELKSQIKVDDKV

-345 YVDRFNSVK
+345 YVDRFNSVQ

-359 SIYMDADTIPVDK
+359 SIYMDADTIPVSK
-372 KDVPFSV
+372 NDVEFNV
-379 TIGNQITTTTADIT
+379 TIGNTTTKTTANIQ
-393 YPAYKEADNNSIGS
+393 YPDYVVNEKNSIGS

-417 NVEDPGYYNQV
+417 NKENPGYYKQTI
-428 VYVNPM
+428 YVNPSENS
-434 DKDLKGAK
+434 LTNAK
-442 LKVEAYH
+442 LKVQAYH
-449 PKYPTNIG
+449 SSYPNNIG
-457 QINQNV
+457 QINKEV
-463 TNIKIYRVPEGY
+463 TDIKIYQVPKGY

-480 YDVNTNDLVDVTD
+480 YDVNTKELTDVTNQYLH
-493 EFKNKMTYGSN
+493 KITYGDNNSA
-504 QSVNLDFGDITSAY
+504 VIDFGNADSAY

-526 QYTNSESPTLVQMA
+526 QYTTSESPTLVQMV
-540 TLSSTGNKSV
+540 TLSSDNSKSA
-550 STGNA
+550 SMGNA

-1074 KVIFEKSAGYL
+1074 KVIFEKPAGL
-1085 PTKVNGTTDGE
+1085 TQTGTNTTEDDKDADGGEVDVTITDH
-1096 KDSNGSSVT
+1096 
-1105 VKING
+1105 
-1110 KDDMSLDT
+1110 DD
-1118 GFYKEPKYNLG
+1118 
-1129 DYVWEDTNK
+1129 
-1138 DGIQDANEP
+1138 
-1147 GIKDVKVTLKDSTG
+1147 
-1161 KVIGTTTTDASGK
+1161 
-1174 YKFTDLDNG
+1174 FTLDNG
-1183 NYTVEFETPAG
+1183 
-1194 YTPTVKNTTAED
+1194 
-1206 KDSNGLT
+1206 
-1213 TTGVIKDA
+1213 
-1221 DNMTLDSGFYK
+1221 
-1232 TPKYSLG
+1232 
-1239 DYVWYDSNKDG
+1239 

>member
-62 EATTSASDNQSSG
+62 EATTSASDNQSSD

-229 NTRMRMAAIQP
+229 NTRMRIAAVQP
-240 NSTDSKNVNDLITSN
+240 SSTEAKNVNDLITSN

-262 ADNSKTIVPAQ
+262 ADKNNKIVPAQ
-273 DYLSLKSQITVDDKV
+273 DYLELKSQIKVDDKV

-345 YVDRFNSVK
+345 YVDRFNSVQ

-359 SIYMDADTIPVDK
+359 SIYMDADTIPVSK
-372 KDVPFSV
+372 NDVEFNV
-379 TIGNQITTTTADIT
+379 TIGNTTTKTTANIQ
-393 YPAYKEADNNSIGS
+393 YPDYVVNEKNSIGS

-417 NVEDPGYYNQV
+417 NKENPGYYKQTI
-428 VYVNPM
+428 YVNPSENS
-434 DKDLKGAK
+434 LTNAK
-442 LKVEAYH
+442 LKVQAYH
-449 PKYPTNIG
+449 SSYPNNIG
-457 QINQNV
+457 QINKEV
-463 TNIKIYRVPEGY
+463 TDIKIYQVPKGY

-480 YDVNTNDLVDVTD
+480 YDVNTKELTDVTNQYLQ
-493 EFKNKMTYGSN
+493 KITYGDNNSA
-504 QSVNLDFGDITSAY
+504 VIDFGNADSAY

-526 QYTNSESPTLVQMA
+526 QYTTSESPTLVQMV
-540 TLSSTGNKSV
+540 TLSSDNSKSA
-550 STGNA
+550 SMGNA

-1067 NLDSGKY
+1067 NLDSG
-1074 KVIFEKSAGYL
+1074 
-1085 PTKVNGTTDGE
+1085 
-1096 KDSNGSSVT
+1096 
-1105 VKING
+1105 
-1110 KDDMSLDT
+1110 
-1118 GFYKEPKYNLG
+1118 
-1129 DYVWEDTNK
+1129 
-1138 DGIQDANEP
+1138 
-1147 GIKDVKVTLKDSTG
+1147 
-1161 KVIGTTTTDASGK
+1161 
-1174 YKFTDLDNG
+1174 
-1183 NYTVEFETPAG
+1183 
-1194 YTPTVKNTTAED
+1194 
-1206 KDSNGLT
+1206 
-1213 TTGVIKDA
+1213 
-1221 DNMTLDSGFYK
+1221 
-1232 TPKYSLG
+1232 
-1239 DYVWYDSNKDG
+1239 